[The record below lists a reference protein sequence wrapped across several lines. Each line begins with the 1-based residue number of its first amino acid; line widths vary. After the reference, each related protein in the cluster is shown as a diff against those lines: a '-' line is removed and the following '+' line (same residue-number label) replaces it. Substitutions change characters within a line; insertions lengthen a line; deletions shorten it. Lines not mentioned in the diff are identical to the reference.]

1 VSAKTGGLNK
11 GCSSKNEPCLSKDW
25 VSDIT
30 NNIIK
35 LILFIQSKSYAALMN
50 ISKNKKALHNGIN
63 SNHTPMMQQYLGIK
77 QDHPNDLV
85 FYRMG
90 DFYEMF
96 YEDAKQ
102 ASELLDISLTSR
114 GQSAGQ
120 PIPMCGIP
128 YHAAEGY
135 IAKIVN
141 AGRAVAV
148 AEQIG
153 DPATSKGP
161 VDRKVV
167 RVVTPGTLTD
177 EALMDANRDHLL
189 TAVCKLQETYG
200 IASLDMS
207 SGRFAVVE
215 AHTSDQLQTQ
225 LQRLRPAELLFDE
238 TSDLINHI
246 QEWPCRRPQAS
257 WNFAYD
263 TAQRLLCSQ
272 FNTRDLSGFG
282 CDTMH
287 AAIGAAGCLL
297 NYAKETQR
305 GDLPHLRNLQVE
317 LPQDTLILDG
327 PSRKNLEIDHNIQGG
342 QQFTLAAVLDTTA
355 TPMGGRLL
363 RRWLNNPLR
372 NIEVLELRQDF
383 ISQTL
388 NCDGSEDLQQ
398 SLKPIGDMERIL
410 SRVAL
415 RSARPRD
422 LSRLC
427 ASLGALPGIQTLLAA
442 IESTKAASLATNIGE
457 FPALVNLLTEAIVD
471 NPPVVIRDGGVIAQ
485 GYDEELDEL
494 RGLSQNAGQFLL
506 DLETQER
513 ARTGLSTLKVG
524 YNRVHGYYIEI
535 SRLQSGQAPTEYVR
549 RQTLKNA
556 ERFITPELKIFE
568 DKALSSKSRSLAREK
583 ALYEALVED
592 LATHLPQLQGA
603 SDGISELDVL
613 CCLAER
619 AVCLDLHRPHL
630 KPEAGID
637 ITQGRHLVVEQLIS
651 DPFVANDTS
660 LSASSS
666 MMMITGPNMGGKS
679 TYMRQ
684 VALIVIMAQI
694 GSYVPALEA
703 SVGIVDRVFT
713 RMGSSDDLAGGRSTF
728 MVEMTETANILNNST
743 AKSLVLM
750 DEVGRGTSTFDGLS
764 LAWSCALTLAR
775 DISALTLFATHYFE
789 MTQLADQLSQVN
801 NVHLDA
807 TEHQDN
813 IIFMHKVLP
822 GPASKSYGLQVA
834 KLAGVPYQ
842 VINEARQKLQHL
854 EQTESLSAAKEPVS
868 QPQQSDLFSGL
879 AHPIEALLESNK
891 ADDLTP
897 RQALDLIYQMQHL
910 RNS

>member
-1 VSAKTGGLNK
+1 
-11 GCSSKNEPCLSKDW
+11 
-25 VSDIT
+25 
-30 NNIIK
+30 
-35 LILFIQSKSYAALMN
+35 
-50 ISKNKKALHNGIN
+50 
-63 SNHTPMMQQYLGIK
+63 MMQQYLGIK
-77 QDHPNDLV
+77 HDHPHDLV

-102 ASELLDISLTSR
+102 ASELLDISLTTR

-148 AEQIG
+148 AEQVG

-177 EALMDANRDHLL
+177 EALMQANQDHLL
-189 TAVCKLQETYG
+189 VATFKLQDIYG

-207 SGRFAVVE
+207 SGRFAVTE
-215 AHTSDQLQTQ
+215 ANTADELQTQ

-238 TSDLINHI
+238 SSEIIDHI

-257 WNFAYD
+257 WNFTYD
-263 TAQRLLCSQ
+263 TALRILSHQ

-282 CDTMH
+282 CETMH
-287 AAIGAAGCLL
+287 AAICAAGCLL

-305 GDLPHLRNLQVE
+305 GDLPHLRNLQIE

-327 PSRKNLEIDHNIQGG
+327 PSRKNLEIDLNIQGG
-342 QQFTLAAVLDTTA
+342 EQFTLAAALDTTA

-372 NIEVLELRQDF
+372 NIEVLEQRQDF
-383 ISQTL
+383 ICQMLTSDKT
-388 NCDGSEDLQQ
+388 EDLQLG
-398 SLKPIGDMERIL
+398 LKPIGDMERIL
-410 SRVAL
+410 ARIAL

-427 ASLGALPGIQTLLAA
+427 ASLRALPHIQVSLSPL
-442 IESTKAASLATNIGE
+442 ESKRAQSLANDISE
-457 FPALVNLLTEAIVD
+457 FPATVDLLMRAIVD
-471 NPPVVIRDGGVIAQ
+471 NPPVIIRDGGVIAK
-485 GYDEELDEL
+485 GYDEELDQL

-513 ARTGLSTLKVG
+513 ERTGLSTLKVG

-535 SRLQSGQAPTEYVR
+535 SRLQSAQAPSEYVR

-556 ERFITPELKIFE
+556 ERFITPELKSFE
-568 DKALSSKSRSLAREK
+568 DRALSSKSRSLAREK
-583 ALYEALVED
+583 ALYEDLIED
-592 LATHLPQLQGA
+592 LATQLQQLQQA
-603 SDGISELDVL
+603 SDGVSELDVL

-619 AVCLDLHRPHL
+619 AMCLDLNRPSL
-630 KPEAGID
+630 KLEPGID
-637 ITQGRHLVVEQLIS
+637 IRQGRHLVVEQLIS
-651 DPFVANDTS
+651 DPFVANDTR
-660 LSASSS
+660 LCATSS

-694 GSYVPALEA
+694 GAYVPALEA
-703 SVGIVDRVFT
+703 SIGIVDRVFT

-728 MVEMTETANILNNST
+728 MVEMTETANILNNAS
-743 AKSLVLM
+743 AQSLVLM

-764 LAWSCALTLAR
+764 LAWSCALNLAR
-775 DISALTLFATHYFE
+775 DIGALTLFATHYFE
-789 MTQLADQLSQVN
+789 MTQLSEQLAQVE

-807 TEHQDN
+807 TEHDDN

-834 KLAGVPYQ
+834 KLAGVPHQ
-842 VINEARQKLQHL
+842 VIDEARQKLNYL
-854 EQTESLSAAKEPVS
+854 EQSEHKQTSAIAKNTLLET
-868 QPQQSDLFSGL
+868 PQQSDLFSHL
-879 AHPIEALLESNK
+879 AHPIEALLESHK
-891 ADDLTP
+891 ADELTP
-897 RQALDLIYQMQHL
+897 RQALELIYQMQHL

>member
-1 VSAKTGGLNK
+1 MAV
-11 GCSSKNEPCLSKDW
+11 
-25 VSDIT
+25 
-30 NNIIK
+30 
-35 LILFIQSKSYAALMN
+35 
-50 ISKNKKALHNGIN
+50 ISKF

-77 QDHPNDLV
+77 QNHPNDLV

-96 YEDAKQ
+96 YDDAKD
-102 ASELLDISLTSR
+102 ASQLLDISLTSR

-135 IAKIVN
+135 IAKIVK
-141 AGRAVAV
+141 AGRSVAV

-161 VDRKVV
+161 VDRQVV

-177 EALMDANRDHLL
+177 EALMDAKRDHLL
-189 TAVCKLQETYG
+189 TAVCQLHDTYG

-207 SGRFAVVE
+207 SGRFTLVE
-215 AHTSDQLQTQ
+215 ANSCEQLQTQ
-225 LQRLRPAELLFDE
+225 LQRLRPAELLFED
-238 TSDLINHI
+238 TSDIIEHI
-246 QEWPCRRPQAS
+246 EEWSCRRAQPS

-263 TAQRLLCSQ
+263 TALRLLCSQ

-282 CDTMH
+282 CDSMN
-287 AAIGAAGCLL
+287 AAICAAGCLL
-297 NYAKETQR
+297 NYAKESQK
-305 GDLPHLRNLQVE
+305 GDLPHLRNLEVE

-342 QQFTLAAVLDTTA
+342 DQFTLAAALDTTS

-363 RRWLNNPLR
+363 RRWLNNPIR
-372 NIEVLELRQDF
+372 DIATLELRHDF
-383 ISQTL
+383 IGQIIAS
-388 NCDGSEDLQQ
+388 NNPEDFQHC
-398 SLKPIGDMERIL
+398 LKPIGDMERIL
-410 SRVAL
+410 ARVAL

-427 ASLGALPGIQTLLAA
+427 SSLSSLPGIQNLLGTIESKKARSLASNIREFPDIVTLLTSA
-442 IESTKAASLATNIGE
+442 IAE
-457 FPALVNLLTEAIVD
+457 
-471 NPPVVIRDGGVIAQ
+471 NPPVIIRDGGVIAD
-485 GYDEELDEL
+485 GYDEQLDEL

-506 DLETQER
+506 DLEIQER
-513 ARTGLSTLKVG
+513 QKTGLSTLKVG

-535 SRLQSGQAPTEYVR
+535 SRLQSGQAPVEYIR

-556 ERFITPELKIFE
+556 ERFITPELKAFE

-583 ALYEALVED
+583 SLYEALVEE
-592 LATHLPQLQGA
+592 LATHLPTLQCSA
-603 SDGISELDVL
+603 DDISEFDVL
-613 CCLAER
+613 CCLSER
-619 AVCLDLHRPHL
+619 ALTLDLSQPTL
-630 KPEAGID
+630 TPNPGIN
-637 ITQGRHLVVEQLIS
+637 IVQGRHLVVEQLITN
-651 DPFVANDTS
+651 PFVANNTT
-660 LSASSS
+660 LSHEAS
-666 MMMITGPNMGGKS
+666 MVMITGPNMGGKS

-694 GSYVPALEA
+694 GSYVPAA
-703 SVGIVDRVFT
+703 SATIGIVDRVFT

-728 MVEMTETANILNNST
+728 MVEMTETANILNNASS
-743 AKSLVLM
+743 KSLVLM

-764 LAWSCALTLAR
+764 LAWSCALNLAQ
-775 DISALTLFATHYFE
+775 DIGALTLFATHYFE
-789 MTQLADQLSQVN
+789 MTQLAKQLTQVK

-807 TEHQDN
+807 TEHEDN

-842 VINEARQKLQHL
+842 VISEAKQKLLLL
-854 EQTESLSAAKEPVS
+854 EQSEQTNTSKKVS
-868 QPQQSDLFSGL
+868 EKPLQKDLFSRL
-879 AHPIEALLESNK
+879 SHPIESLLENNK
-891 ADDLTP
+891 ADELTP
-897 RQALDLIYQMQHL
+897 RQALDLIYQMQQL
-910 RNS
+910 LSS

>member
-1 VSAKTGGLNK
+1 
-11 GCSSKNEPCLSKDW
+11 
-25 VSDIT
+25 
-30 NNIIK
+30 
-35 LILFIQSKSYAALMN
+35 MN
-50 ISKNKKALHNGIN
+50 ISKNEKTINNGIN

-77 QDHPNDLV
+77 HDHPHDLV

-102 ASELLDISLTSR
+102 ASELLDISLTTR

-148 AEQIG
+148 AEQVG

-177 EALMDANRDHLL
+177 EALMQANQDHLL
-189 TAVCKLQETYG
+189 VATFKLQDIYG

-207 SGRFAVVE
+207 SGRFAVTE
-215 AHTSDQLQTQ
+215 ANTADELQTQ

-238 TSDLINHI
+238 SSEIIDHI

-257 WNFAYD
+257 WNFTYD
-263 TAQRLLCSQ
+263 TALRILSHQ

-282 CDTMH
+282 CETMH
-287 AAIGAAGCLL
+287 AAICAAGCLL

-305 GDLPHLRNLQVE
+305 GDLPHLRNLQIE

-327 PSRKNLEIDHNIQGG
+327 PSRKNLEIDLNIQGG
-342 QQFTLAAVLDTTA
+342 EQFTLAAALDTTA

-372 NIEVLELRQDF
+372 NIEVLEQRQDF
-383 ISQTL
+383 ICQMLTSDKT
-388 NCDGSEDLQQ
+388 EDLQLG
-398 SLKPIGDMERIL
+398 LKPIGDMERIL
-410 SRVAL
+410 ARIAL

-427 ASLGALPGIQTLLAA
+427 ASLRALPHIQVSLSPL
-442 IESTKAASLATNIGE
+442 ESKRAQSLANDISE
-457 FPALVNLLTEAIVD
+457 FPATVDLLMRAIVD
-471 NPPVVIRDGGVIAQ
+471 NPPVIIRDGGVIAK
-485 GYDEELDEL
+485 GYDEELDQL

-513 ARTGLSTLKVG
+513 ERTGLSTLKVG

-535 SRLQSGQAPTEYVR
+535 SRLQSAQAPSEYVR

-556 ERFITPELKIFE
+556 ERFITPELKSFE
-568 DKALSSKSRSLAREK
+568 DRALSSKSRSLAREK
-583 ALYEALVED
+583 ALYEDLIED
-592 LATHLPQLQGA
+592 LATQLQQLQQA
-603 SDGISELDVL
+603 SDGVSELDVL

-619 AVCLDLHRPHL
+619 AMCLDLNRPSL
-630 KPEAGID
+630 KLEPGID
-637 ITQGRHLVVEQLIS
+637 IRQGRHLVVEQLIS
-651 DPFVANDTS
+651 DPFVANDTR
-660 LSASSS
+660 LCATSS

-694 GSYVPALEA
+694 GAYVPALEA
-703 SVGIVDRVFT
+703 SIGIVDRIFT

-728 MVEMTETANILNNST
+728 MVEMTETANILNNAS
-743 AKSLVLM
+743 AQSLVLM

-764 LAWSCALTLAR
+764 LAWSCALNLAR
-775 DISALTLFATHYFE
+775 DIGALTLFATHYFE
-789 MTQLADQLSQVN
+789 MTQLSEQLAQVE

-807 TEHQDN
+807 TEHDDN

-834 KLAGVPYQ
+834 KLAGVPHQ
-842 VINEARQKLQHL
+842 VIDEARQKLNYL
-854 EQTESLSAAKEPVS
+854 EQSEHKQTSAIAKNTLLET
-868 QPQQSDLFSGL
+868 PQQSDLFSHL
-879 AHPIEALLESNK
+879 AHPIEALLESHK
-891 ADDLTP
+891 ADELTP
-897 RQALDLIYQMQHL
+897 RQALELIYQMQHL

>member
-1 VSAKTGGLNK
+1 MVATSQ
-11 GCSSKNEPCLSKDW
+11 
-25 VSDIT
+25 
-30 NNIIK
+30 
-35 LILFIQSKSYAALMN
+35 F
-50 ISKNKKALHNGIN
+50 

-77 QDHPNDLV
+77 RDYPNDLV

-96 YEDAKQ
+96 YEDAKD

-120 PIPMCGIP
+120 PLPMCGIP

-141 AGRAVAV
+141 AGRSVAV

-153 DPATSKGP
+153 DPTTSKGP

-177 EALMDANRDHLL
+177 EALMDSNRDHLL
-189 TAVCKLQETYG
+189 TAVYQLDETYG
-200 IASLDMS
+200 IATLDMS

-215 AHTSDQLQTQ
+215 ADTAEQLQTQ

-238 TSDLINHI
+238 ASELISHI
-246 QEWPCRRPQAS
+246 QEWSCRRPQAS

-282 CDTMH
+282 CDAMK
-287 AAIGAAGCLL
+287 AAICAAGCLL
-297 NYAKETQR
+297 NYAKETQK
-305 GDLPHLRNLQVE
+305 GNLPHLRNLQVE

-327 PSRKNLEIDHNIQGG
+327 PSRNNLEIDLNIQGG
-342 QQFTLAAVLDTTA
+342 EQFTLAAALDTTA

-372 NIEVLELRQDF
+372 NIETLEQRQNF
-383 ISQTL
+383 ITQVIA
-388 NCDGSEDLQQ
+388 CDNSEDLQLC
-398 SLKPIGDMERIL
+398 LKPIGDMERIL

-415 RSARPRD
+415 KSARPRD

-427 ASLGALPGIQTLLAA
+427 SSLNALPSIQIVLVSL
-442 IESTKAASLATNIGE
+442 ESAKAQSLATDISE
-457 FPALVNLLTEAIVD
+457 FPSIVNLLVKAIVE

-513 ARTGLSTLKVG
+513 ERTGLSTLKVG

-556 ERFITPELKIFE
+556 ERFITPELKAFE

-583 ALYEALVED
+583 ALYEALIEE

-603 SDGISELDVL
+603 SDGISQLDVL

-619 AVCLDLHRPHL
+619 ALSLDLRLPSL
-630 KPEAGID
+630 KSAPGIS
-637 ITQGRHLVVEQLIS
+637 ITQGRHLVVEQLIT
-651 DPFVANDTS
+651 DPFVANDTN
-660 LSASSS
+660 LSTNAS

-694 GSYVPALEA
+694 GSYVPALSA
-703 SVGIVDRVFT
+703 TIGLVDRVFT

-728 MVEMTETANILNNST
+728 MVEMTETANILNNAS

-764 LAWSCALTLAR
+764 LAWSCALNLAR
-775 DISALTLFATHYFE
+775 DIGALTLFATHYFE
-789 MTQLADQLSQVN
+789 MTQLADQLPQVE
-801 NVHLDA
+801 NVHLEA
-807 TEHQDN
+807 TEHDDN

-822 GPASKSYGLQVA
+822 GPASQSYGLQVA
-834 KLAGVPYQ
+834 KLAGVPHK
-842 VINEARQKLQHL
+842 VISEARKKLQHL
-854 EQTESLSAAKEPVS
+854 ERNEGTSTANTPPTTPL
-868 QPQQSDLFSGL
+868 QSDLFSSV
-879 AHPIEALLESNK
+879 AHPIELLLEDNK
-891 ADDLTP
+891 ADELTP
-897 RQALDLIYQMQHL
+897 RQALDLIYQMQQLLH
-910 RNS
+910 S

>member
-1 VSAKTGGLNK
+1 MVVTSQ
-11 GCSSKNEPCLSKDW
+11 
-25 VSDIT
+25 
-30 NNIIK
+30 
-35 LILFIQSKSYAALMN
+35 F
-50 ISKNKKALHNGIN
+50 

-96 YEDAKQ
+96 YDDAKD
-102 ASELLDISLTSR
+102 ASQLLDISLTSR
-114 GQSAGQ
+114 GQSGGQ
-120 PIPMCGIP
+120 PVPMCGIP

-141 AGRAVAV
+141 AGRSVAV

-189 TAVCKLQETYG
+189 TAVCQLHETYG

-207 SGRFAVVE
+207 SGRFTLVE
-215 AHTSDQLQTQ
+215 ADTADQLQTQ
-225 LQRLRPAELLFDE
+225 LQRLRPAELLFEE
-238 TSDLINHI
+238 TSNVIDHI
-246 QEWPCRRPQAS
+246 QEWACRRSQPS

-282 CDTMH
+282 CDAMK
-287 AAIGAAGCLL
+287 AAVCAAGCLL
-297 NYAKETQR
+297 NYAKDSQK

-342 QQFTLAAVLDTTA
+342 EQFTLASALDTTA

-372 NIEVLELRQDF
+372 DIKVLEQRQKF
-383 ISQTL
+383 ITQAIASD
-388 NCDGSEDLQQ
+388 NPEELQQ
-398 SLKPIGDMERIL
+398 CLKPIGDMERIL
-410 SRVAL
+410 SRIAL

-427 ASLGALPGIQTLLAA
+427 VSLNALPEIQTVLRSL
-442 IESTKAASLATNIGE
+442 ESTTARSLATSISE
-457 FPALVNLLTEAIVD
+457 FPTIVDLLTRAIVD
-471 NPPVVIRDGGVIAQ
+471 NPPVIIRDGGVIAE
-485 GYDEELDEL
+485 GYDTELDEL

-513 ARTGLSTLKVG
+513 ERTGLSTLKVG

-556 ERFITPELKIFE
+556 ERFITPELKAFE

-583 ALYEALVED
+583 ALYETLIED
-592 LATHLPQLQGA
+592 LATHLPELQSS
-603 SDGISELDVL
+603 SDGICEFDVL
-613 CCLAER
+613 TCLAER
-619 AVCLDLHRPHL
+619 ALYLNLRQPSL
-630 KPEAGID
+630 TTEPGIN
-637 ITQGRHLVVEQLIS
+637 ITQGRHLVVEQLITN
-651 DPFVANDTS
+651 PFVANDTN
-660 LSASSS
+660 LSTNAS

-703 SVGIVDRVFT
+703 KIGIVDRVFT

-728 MVEMTETANILNNST
+728 MVEMTETANILNNAS

-750 DEVGRGTSTFDGLS
+750 DEVGRGTSTFDVLS
-764 LAWSCALTLAR
+764 LAWSCALNLAR
-775 DISALTLFATHYFE
+775 DIGALTLFATHYFE
-789 MTQLADQLSQVN
+789 MTQLADQLHQVE

-807 TEHQDN
+807 TEHDDN

-822 GPASKSYGLQVA
+822 GPASQSYGLQVA
-834 KLAGVPYQ
+834 KLAGVPRQ
-842 VINEARQKLQHL
+842 VISEARKKLRHL
-854 EQTESLSAAKEPVS
+854 EQNETLSTPKKAAETPI
-868 QPQQSDLFSGL
+868 QSDLFSRL
-879 AHPIEALLESNK
+879 SHPIESLLEDNK
-891 ADDLTP
+891 ADELTP
-897 RQALDLIYQMQHL
+897 RQALDLIYQMQQLLH
-910 RNS
+910 S

>member
-1 VSAKTGGLNK
+1 
-11 GCSSKNEPCLSKDW
+11 
-25 VSDIT
+25 
-30 NNIIK
+30 
-35 LILFIQSKSYAALMN
+35 MN
-50 ISKNKKALHNGIN
+50 ISKNEKTINNGIS

-77 QDHPNDLV
+77 HDHPHDLV

-102 ASELLDISLTSR
+102 ASELLDISLTTR

-148 AEQIG
+148 AEQVG

-177 EALMDANRDHLL
+177 EALMQANQDHLL
-189 TAVCKLQETYG
+189 VSTFKLQDIYG

-207 SGRFAVVE
+207 SGRFAVTE
-215 AHTSDQLQTQ
+215 ANTADELQTQ

-238 TSDLINHI
+238 SSEIIDHI

-257 WNFAYD
+257 WNFTYD
-263 TAQRLLCSQ
+263 TALRILSHQ

-282 CDTMH
+282 CETMH
-287 AAIGAAGCLL
+287 AAICAAGCLL

-305 GDLPHLRNLQVE
+305 GDLPHLRNLQIE

-327 PSRKNLEIDHNIQGG
+327 PSRKNLEIDLNIQGG
-342 QQFTLAAVLDTTA
+342 EQFTLAAALDTTA

-372 NIEVLELRQDF
+372 NIEVLEQRQDF
-383 ISQTL
+383 ICQMLTSDKT
-388 NCDGSEDLQQ
+388 EDLQLG
-398 SLKPIGDMERIL
+398 LKPIGDMERIL
-410 SRVAL
+410 ARIAL

-427 ASLGALPGIQTLLAA
+427 ASLRALPHIQVSLSPL
-442 IESTKAASLATNIGE
+442 ESKRAQSLANDISE
-457 FPALVNLLTEAIVD
+457 FPATVDLLMRAIVD
-471 NPPVVIRDGGVIAQ
+471 NPPVIIRDGGVIAK
-485 GYDEELDEL
+485 GYDEELDQL

-513 ARTGLSTLKVG
+513 ERTGLSTLKVG

-535 SRLQSGQAPTEYVR
+535 SRLQSAQAPSEYVR

-556 ERFITPELKIFE
+556 ERFITPELKSFE
-568 DKALSSKSRSLAREK
+568 DRALSSKSRSLAREK
-583 ALYEALVED
+583 ALYEDLIED
-592 LATHLPQLQGA
+592 LATQLQQLQQA
-603 SDGISELDVL
+603 SDGVSELDVL

-619 AVCLDLHRPHL
+619 AMCLDLNRPSL
-630 KPEAGID
+630 KLEPGID
-637 ITQGRHLVVEQLIS
+637 IRQGRHLVVEQLIS
-651 DPFVANDTS
+651 DPFVANDTR
-660 LSASSS
+660 LCATSS

-684 VALIVIMAQI
+684 IALIVIMAQI
-694 GSYVPALEA
+694 GAYVPALEA
-703 SVGIVDRVFT
+703 SIGIVDRVFT

-728 MVEMTETANILNNST
+728 MVEMTETANILNNAS
-743 AKSLVLM
+743 AQSLVLM

-764 LAWSCALTLAR
+764 LAWSCALNLAR
-775 DISALTLFATHYFE
+775 DIGALTLFATHYFE
-789 MTQLADQLSQVN
+789 MTQLSEQLAQVE

-807 TEHQDN
+807 TEHDDN

-834 KLAGVPYQ
+834 KLAGVPHQ
-842 VINEARQKLQHL
+842 VIDEARQKLNYL
-854 EQTESLSAAKEPVS
+854 EQSEHKQTSAIAKNTLLET
-868 QPQQSDLFSGL
+868 PQQSDLFSHL
-879 AHPIEALLESNK
+879 AHPIEALLESHK
-891 ADDLTP
+891 ADELTP
-897 RQALDLIYQMQHL
+897 RQALELIYQMQHL

>member
-1 VSAKTGGLNK
+1 
-11 GCSSKNEPCLSKDW
+11 
-25 VSDIT
+25 
-30 NNIIK
+30 
-35 LILFIQSKSYAALMN
+35 MN
-50 ISKNKKALHNGIN
+50 ISKNEKTINNGIN

-77 QDHPNDLV
+77 HDHPHDLV

-102 ASELLDISLTSR
+102 ASELLDISLTTR

-148 AEQIG
+148 AEQVG

-177 EALMDANRDHLL
+177 EALMQANQDHLL
-189 TAVCKLQETYG
+189 VATFKLQDIYG

-207 SGRFAVVE
+207 SGRFAVTE
-215 AHTSDQLQTQ
+215 ANTADELQTQ

-238 TSDLINHI
+238 SSEIIDHI

-257 WNFAYD
+257 WNFTYD
-263 TAQRLLCSQ
+263 TALRILSHQ

-282 CDTMH
+282 CETMH
-287 AAIGAAGCLL
+287 AAICAAGCLL

-305 GDLPHLRNLQVE
+305 GDLPHLRNLQIE

-327 PSRKNLEIDHNIQGG
+327 PSRKNLEIDLNIQGG
-342 QQFTLAAVLDTTA
+342 EQFTLAAALDTTA

-372 NIEVLELRQDF
+372 NIEVLEQRQDF
-383 ISQTL
+383 ICQMLTSDKT
-388 NCDGSEDLQQ
+388 EDLQQ
-398 SLKPIGDMERIL
+398 GLKPIGDMERIL
-410 SRVAL
+410 ARIAL

-427 ASLGALPGIQTLLAA
+427 ASLRALPHIQVSLSPL
-442 IESTKAASLATNIGE
+442 ESKRAQSLANDISE
-457 FPALVNLLTEAIVD
+457 FPATVDLLMRAIVD
-471 NPPVVIRDGGVIAQ
+471 NPPVIIRDGGVIAK
-485 GYDEELDEL
+485 GYDEELDQL

-513 ARTGLSTLKVG
+513 ERTGLSTLKVG

-535 SRLQSGQAPTEYVR
+535 SRLQSAQAPSEYVR

-556 ERFITPELKIFE
+556 ERFITPELKSFE
-568 DKALSSKSRSLAREK
+568 DRALSSKSRSLAREK
-583 ALYEALVED
+583 ALYEDLIED
-592 LATHLPQLQGA
+592 LATQLQQLQQA
-603 SDGISELDVL
+603 SDGVSELDVL

-619 AVCLDLHRPHL
+619 AMCLDLNRPSL
-630 KPEAGID
+630 KLEPGID
-637 ITQGRHLVVEQLIS
+637 IRQGRHLVVEQLIS

-660 LSASSS
+660 LCATSS

-694 GSYVPALEA
+694 GAYVPALEA
-703 SVGIVDRVFT
+703 SIGIVDRVFT

-728 MVEMTETANILNNST
+728 MVEMTETANILNNAS
-743 AKSLVLM
+743 AQSLVLM

-764 LAWSCALTLAR
+764 LAWSCALNLAR
-775 DISALTLFATHYFE
+775 DIGALTLFATHYFE
-789 MTQLADQLSQVN
+789 MTQLSEQLAQVE

-807 TEHQDN
+807 TEHDDN

-834 KLAGVPYQ
+834 KLAGVPHQ
-842 VINEARQKLQHL
+842 VIDEARQKLNYL
-854 EQTESLSAAKEPVS
+854 EQSEHKQTSAIAKNTLLET
-868 QPQQSDLFSGL
+868 PQQSDLFSHL
-879 AHPIEALLESNK
+879 AHPIEALLESHK
-891 ADDLTP
+891 ADELTP
-897 RQALDLIYQMQHL
+897 RQALELIYQMQHL

>member
-1 VSAKTGGLNK
+1 
-11 GCSSKNEPCLSKDW
+11 
-25 VSDIT
+25 
-30 NNIIK
+30 
-35 LILFIQSKSYAALMN
+35 MN
-50 ISKNKKALHNGIN
+50 ISNKNKELKNGIN
-63 SNHTPMMQQYLGIK
+63 PNHTPMMQQYLGIK
-77 QDHPNDLV
+77 HDHPHDLV

-102 ASELLDISLTSR
+102 ASELLDISLTTR

-148 AEQIG
+148 AEQVG

-177 EALMDANRDHLL
+177 EALMQANQDHLL
-189 TAVCKLQETYG
+189 VATFKFQDIYG

-207 SGRFAVVE
+207 SGRFAVTE
-215 AHTSDQLQTQ
+215 ANTADELQTQ

-238 TSDLINHI
+238 SSEIIDHI

-257 WNFAYD
+257 WNFTYD
-263 TAQRLLCSQ
+263 TALRILSHQ

-282 CDTMH
+282 CETMH
-287 AAIGAAGCLL
+287 AAICAAGCLL

-305 GDLPHLRNLQVE
+305 GDLPHLRNLQIE

-327 PSRKNLEIDHNIQGG
+327 PSRKNLEIDLNIQGG
-342 QQFTLAAVLDTTA
+342 EQFTLAAALDTTA

-372 NIEVLELRQDF
+372 NIEVLEQRQDF
-383 ISQTL
+383 ICQMLTSDKT
-388 NCDGSEDLQQ
+388 EDLQLG
-398 SLKPIGDMERIL
+398 LKPIGDMERIL
-410 SRVAL
+410 ARIAL

-427 ASLGALPGIQTLLAA
+427 ASLRALPHIQVSLSPL
-442 IESTKAASLATNIGE
+442 ESKRAQSLANDISE
-457 FPALVNLLTEAIVD
+457 FPATVDLLMRAIVD
-471 NPPVVIRDGGVIAQ
+471 NPPVIIRDGGVIAK
-485 GYDEELDEL
+485 GYDEELDQL

-513 ARTGLSTLKVG
+513 ERTGLSTLKVG

-535 SRLQSGQAPTEYVR
+535 SRLQSAQAPSEYVR

-556 ERFITPELKIFE
+556 ERFITPELKSFE
-568 DKALSSKSRSLAREK
+568 DRALSSKSRSLAREK
-583 ALYEALVED
+583 ALYEDLIED
-592 LATHLPQLQGA
+592 LATQLQQLQQA
-603 SDGISELDVL
+603 SDGVSELDVL

-619 AVCLDLHRPHL
+619 AMCLDLNRPSL
-630 KPEAGID
+630 KLEPGID
-637 ITQGRHLVVEQLIS
+637 IRQGRHLVVEQLIS
-651 DPFVANDTS
+651 DPFVANDTR
-660 LSASSS
+660 LCATSS

-694 GSYVPALEA
+694 GAYVPALEA
-703 SVGIVDRVFT
+703 SIGIVDRVFT

-728 MVEMTETANILNNST
+728 MVEMTETANILNNAS
-743 AKSLVLM
+743 AQSLVLM

-764 LAWSCALTLAR
+764 LAWSCALNLAR
-775 DISALTLFATHYFE
+775 DIGALTLFATHYFE
-789 MTQLADQLSQVN
+789 MTQLSEQLAQVE

-807 TEHQDN
+807 TEHDDN

-834 KLAGVPYQ
+834 KLAGVPHQ
-842 VINEARQKLQHL
+842 VIDEARQKLNYL
-854 EQTESLSAAKEPVS
+854 EQSEHKQTSAIAKNTLLET
-868 QPQQSDLFSGL
+868 PQQSDLFSHL
-879 AHPIEALLESNK
+879 AHPIEALLESHK
-891 ADDLTP
+891 ADELTP
-897 RQALDLIYQMQHL
+897 RQALELIYQMQHL

>member
-1 VSAKTGGLNK
+1 
-11 GCSSKNEPCLSKDW
+11 
-25 VSDIT
+25 
-30 NNIIK
+30 
-35 LILFIQSKSYAALMN
+35 MN
-50 ISKNKKALHNGIN
+50 ISKNEKTINNGIS

-77 QDHPNDLV
+77 HDHPHDLV

-102 ASELLDISLTSR
+102 ASELLDISLTTR

-148 AEQIG
+148 AEQVG

-177 EALMDANRDHLL
+177 EALMQANQDHLL
-189 TAVCKLQETYG
+189 VATFKLQDIYG

-207 SGRFAVVE
+207 SGRFAVTE
-215 AHTSDQLQTQ
+215 ANTADELQTQ

-238 TSDLINHI
+238 SSEIIDHI

-257 WNFAYD
+257 WNFTYD
-263 TAQRLLCSQ
+263 TALRILSHQ

-282 CDTMH
+282 CETMH
-287 AAIGAAGCLL
+287 AAICAAGCLL

-305 GDLPHLRNLQVE
+305 GDLPHLRNLQIE

-327 PSRKNLEIDHNIQGG
+327 PSRKNLEIDLNIQGG
-342 QQFTLAAVLDTTA
+342 EQFTLAAALDTTA

-372 NIEVLELRQDF
+372 NIEVLEQRQDF
-383 ISQTL
+383 ICQMLTSDKT
-388 NCDGSEDLQQ
+388 EDLQLG
-398 SLKPIGDMERIL
+398 LKPIGDMERIL
-410 SRVAL
+410 ARIAL

-427 ASLGALPGIQTLLAA
+427 ASLRALPHIQVSLSPL
-442 IESTKAASLATNIGE
+442 ESKRAQSLANDISE
-457 FPALVNLLTEAIVD
+457 FPATVDLLMRAIVD
-471 NPPVVIRDGGVIAQ
+471 NPPVIIRDGGVIAK
-485 GYDEELDEL
+485 GYDEELDQL

-513 ARTGLSTLKVG
+513 ERTGLSTLKVG

-535 SRLQSGQAPTEYVR
+535 SRLQSAQAPSEYVR

-556 ERFITPELKIFE
+556 ERFITPELKSFE
-568 DKALSSKSRSLAREK
+568 DRALSSKSRSLAREK
-583 ALYEALVED
+583 ALYEDLIED
-592 LATHLPQLQGA
+592 LATQLQQLQQA
-603 SDGISELDVL
+603 SDGVSELDVL

-619 AVCLDLHRPHL
+619 AMCLDLNRPSL
-630 KPEAGID
+630 KLEPGID
-637 ITQGRHLVVEQLIS
+637 IRQGRHLVVEQLIS
-651 DPFVANDTS
+651 DPFVANDTR
-660 LSASSS
+660 LCATSS

-694 GSYVPALEA
+694 GAYVPALEA
-703 SVGIVDRVFT
+703 SIGIVDRVFT

-728 MVEMTETANILNNST
+728 MVEMTETANILNNAS
-743 AKSLVLM
+743 AQSLVLM

-764 LAWSCALTLAR
+764 LAWSCALNLAR
-775 DISALTLFATHYFE
+775 DIGALTLFATHYFE
-789 MTQLADQLSQVN
+789 MTQLSEQLAQVE

-807 TEHQDN
+807 TEHDDN

-834 KLAGVPYQ
+834 KLAGVPHQ
-842 VINEARQKLQHL
+842 VIDEARQKLNYL
-854 EQTESLSAAKEPVS
+854 EQSEHKQTSAIAKNTLLET
-868 QPQQSDLFSGL
+868 PQQSDLFSHL
-879 AHPIEALLESNK
+879 AHPIEALLESHK
-891 ADDLTP
+891 ADELTP
-897 RQALDLIYQMQHL
+897 RQALELIYQIQHL

>member
-1 VSAKTGGLNK
+1 
-11 GCSSKNEPCLSKDW
+11 
-25 VSDIT
+25 
-30 NNIIK
+30 
-35 LILFIQSKSYAALMN
+35 
-50 ISKNKKALHNGIN
+50 
-63 SNHTPMMQQYLGIK
+63 MMQQYLGIK
-77 QDHPNDLV
+77 HDHPHDLV

-148 AEQIG
+148 AEQVG

-177 EALMDANRDHLL
+177 EALMQANQDHLL
-189 TAVCKLQETYG
+189 VATFKLQDIYG

-207 SGRFAVVE
+207 SGRFAVTE
-215 AHTSDQLQTQ
+215 ANTADELQTQ

-238 TSDLINHI
+238 SSEIIDHI

-257 WNFAYD
+257 WNFTYD
-263 TAQRLLCSQ
+263 TALRILSHQ

-282 CDTMH
+282 CETMH
-287 AAIGAAGCLL
+287 AAICAAGCLL

-305 GDLPHLRNLQVE
+305 GDLPHLRNLQIE

-327 PSRKNLEIDHNIQGG
+327 PSRKNLEIDLNIQGG
-342 QQFTLAAVLDTTA
+342 EQFTLAAALDTTA

-372 NIEVLELRQDF
+372 NIEVLEQRQDF
-383 ISQTL
+383 ICQMLTSDKT
-388 NCDGSEDLQQ
+388 EDLQQ
-398 SLKPIGDMERIL
+398 GLKPIGDMERIL
-410 SRVAL
+410 ARIAL

-427 ASLGALPGIQTLLAA
+427 ASLRALPHIQVSLSPL
-442 IESTKAASLATNIGE
+442 ESKRAQSLAHDISE
-457 FPALVNLLTEAIVD
+457 FPATVDLLMRAIVD
-471 NPPVVIRDGGVIAQ
+471 NPPVIIRDGGVIAK
-485 GYDEELDEL
+485 GYDEELDQL

-513 ARTGLSTLKVG
+513 ERTGLSTLKVG

-535 SRLQSGQAPTEYVR
+535 SRLQSAQAPSEYVR

-556 ERFITPELKIFE
+556 ERFITPELKSFE
-568 DKALSSKSRSLAREK
+568 DRALSSKSRSLAREK
-583 ALYEALVED
+583 ALYEDLIED
-592 LATHLPQLQGA
+592 LATQLQQLQQA
-603 SDGISELDVL
+603 SDGVSELDVL

-619 AVCLDLHRPHL
+619 AMCLDLNRPSL
-630 KPEAGID
+630 KLEPGID
-637 ITQGRHLVVEQLIS
+637 IRQGRHLVVEQLIS
-651 DPFVANDTS
+651 VPFVANDTS
-660 LSASSS
+660 LCATSS

-684 VALIVIMAQI
+684 IALIVIMAQI
-694 GSYVPALEA
+694 GAYVPALEA
-703 SVGIVDRVFT
+703 SIGIVDRVFT
-713 RMGSSDDLAGGRSTF
+713 RMGSSDDLVGGRSTF
-728 MVEMTETANILNNST
+728 MVEMTETANILNNAS

-764 LAWSCALTLAR
+764 LAWSCALNLAR
-775 DISALTLFATHYFE
+775 DIGALTLFATHYFE
-789 MTQLADQLSQVN
+789 MTQLSEQLAQVE

-807 TEHQDN
+807 TEHDDN
-813 IIFMHKVLP
+813 II
-822 GPASKSYGLQVA
+822 
-834 KLAGVPYQ
+834 
-842 VINEARQKLQHL
+842 
-854 EQTESLSAAKEPVS
+854 
-868 QPQQSDLFSGL
+868 
-879 AHPIEALLESNK
+879 
-891 ADDLTP
+891 
-897 RQALDLIYQMQHL
+897 
-910 RNS
+910 

>member
-1 VSAKTGGLNK
+1 
-11 GCSSKNEPCLSKDW
+11 
-25 VSDIT
+25 
-30 NNIIK
+30 
-35 LILFIQSKSYAALMN
+35 
-50 ISKNKKALHNGIN
+50 
-63 SNHTPMMQQYLGIK
+63 MMQQYLGIK
-77 QDHPNDLV
+77 RDYPNDLV

-96 YEDAKQ
+96 YEDAKD

-120 PIPMCGIP
+120 PLPMCGIP

-141 AGRAVAV
+141 AGRSVAV

-153 DPATSKGP
+153 DPTTSKGP

-177 EALMDANRDHLL
+177 EALMDSNRDHLL
-189 TAVCKLQETYG
+189 TAVYQLDETYG
-200 IASLDMS
+200 IATLDMS

-215 AHTSDQLQTQ
+215 VDTAEQLQTQ

-238 TSDLINHI
+238 ASELISHI

-282 CDTMH
+282 CDAMK
-287 AAIGAAGCLL
+287 AAICAAGCLL
-297 NYAKETQR
+297 NYAKETQK

-342 QQFTLAAVLDTTA
+342 EQFTLAAALDTTA

-372 NIEVLELRQDF
+372 NIETLEQRQNF
-383 ISQTL
+383 ITQVIA
-388 NCDGSEDLQQ
+388 CDNSEDLQLC
-398 SLKPIGDMERIL
+398 LKPIGDMERIL

-415 RSARPRD
+415 KSARPRD

-427 ASLGALPGIQTLLAA
+427 SSLTALPSIQTVLVSL
-442 IESTKAASLATNIGE
+442 ESAKARSLATDISE
-457 FPALVNLLTEAIVD
+457 FPSIVNLLVKAIVE
-471 NPPVVIRDGGVIAQ
+471 NPPVVIRDGGVIAE

-513 ARTGLSTLKVG
+513 ERTGLSTLKVG

-556 ERFITPELKIFE
+556 ERFITPELKAFE

-583 ALYEALVED
+583 ALYEALIEE

-603 SDGISELDVL
+603 SDGISQLDVL

-619 AVCLDLHRPHL
+619 ALSLDLRLPSL
-630 KPEAGID
+630 KSAPGIS
-637 ITQGRHLVVEQLIS
+637 ITQGRHLVVEQLIT
-651 DPFVANDTS
+651 DPFVANDTN
-660 LSASSS
+660 LSTNAS

-694 GSYVPALEA
+694 GSYVPALNA
-703 SVGIVDRVFT
+703 TIGIVDRVFT

-728 MVEMTETANILNNST
+728 MVEMTETANILNNAS

-764 LAWSCALTLAR
+764 LAWSCALNLAR
-775 DISALTLFATHYFE
+775 DIGALTLFATHYFE
-789 MTQLADQLSQVN
+789 MTQLADQLPQVE
-801 NVHLDA
+801 NVHLEA
-807 TEHQDN
+807 TEHDDN

-822 GPASKSYGLQVA
+822 GPASQSYGLQVA
-834 KLAGVPYQ
+834 KLAGVPHK
-842 VINEARQKLQHL
+842 VISEARKKLQHL
-854 EQTESLSAAKEPVS
+854 ERNEGTSTANTLPTT
-868 QPQQSDLFSGL
+868 PLQSDLFSSV
-879 AHPIEALLESNK
+879 AHPIELLLEDNK
-891 ADDLTP
+891 ADELTP
-897 RQALDLIYQMQHL
+897 RQALDLIYQMQQLLH
-910 RNS
+910 S

>member
-1 VSAKTGGLNK
+1 MVVTSQ
-11 GCSSKNEPCLSKDW
+11 
-25 VSDIT
+25 
-30 NNIIK
+30 
-35 LILFIQSKSYAALMN
+35 F
-50 ISKNKKALHNGIN
+50 

-96 YEDAKQ
+96 YDDAKD
-102 ASELLDISLTSR
+102 ASQLLDISLTSR
-114 GQSAGQ
+114 GQSGGQ
-120 PIPMCGIP
+120 PVPMCGIP

-141 AGRAVAV
+141 AGRSVAV

-189 TAVCKLQETYG
+189 TAVCQLHETYG

-207 SGRFAVVE
+207 SGRFTLVE
-215 AHTSDQLQTQ
+215 ADTADQLQTQ
-225 LQRLRPAELLFDE
+225 LQRLRPAELLFEE
-238 TSDLINHI
+238 TSNVIDHI
-246 QEWPCRRPQAS
+246 QEWACRRSQPS

-282 CDTMH
+282 CDAMK
-287 AAIGAAGCLL
+287 AAVCAAGCLL
-297 NYAKETQR
+297 NYAKDSQK

-342 QQFTLAAVLDTTA
+342 EQFTLASALDTTA

-372 NIEVLELRQDF
+372 DIKVLEQRQKF
-383 ISQTL
+383 ITQAIASD
-388 NCDGSEDLQQ
+388 NPEELQQ
-398 SLKPIGDMERIL
+398 CLKPIGDMERIL
-410 SRVAL
+410 SRIAL

-427 ASLGALPGIQTLLAA
+427 VSLNALPEIQTVLRSL
-442 IESTKAASLATNIGE
+442 ESTTARSLATSISE
-457 FPALVNLLTEAIVD
+457 FPTIVDLLTRAIVD
-471 NPPVVIRDGGVIAQ
+471 NPPVIIRDGGVIAE
-485 GYDEELDEL
+485 GYDTELDEL

-513 ARTGLSTLKVG
+513 ERTGLSTLKVG

-556 ERFITPELKIFE
+556 ERFITPELKAFE

-583 ALYEALVED
+583 ALYETLIED
-592 LATHLPQLQGA
+592 LATHLPELQSS
-603 SDGISELDVL
+603 SDGICEFDVL
-613 CCLAER
+613 TCLAER
-619 AVCLDLHRPHL
+619 ALYLNLRQPSL
-630 KPEAGID
+630 TTEPGIN
-637 ITQGRHLVVEQLIS
+637 ITQGRHLVVEQLITN
-651 DPFVANDTS
+651 PFVANDTN
-660 LSASSS
+660 LSTNAS

-703 SVGIVDRVFT
+703 KIGIVDRVFT

-728 MVEMTETANILNNST
+728 MVEMTETANILNNAS

-764 LAWSCALTLAR
+764 LAWSCALNLAR
-775 DISALTLFATHYFE
+775 DIGALTLFATHYFE
-789 MTQLADQLSQVN
+789 MTQLADQLHQVE

-807 TEHQDN
+807 TEHDDN

-822 GPASKSYGLQVA
+822 GPASQSYGLQVA
-834 KLAGVPYQ
+834 KLAGVPRQ
-842 VINEARQKLQHL
+842 VISEARKKLRHL
-854 EQTESLSAAKEPVS
+854 EQNETLSTPKKAAETPI
-868 QPQQSDLFSGL
+868 QSDLFSRL
-879 AHPIEALLESNK
+879 SHPIESLLEDNK
-891 ADDLTP
+891 ADELTP
-897 RQALDLIYQMQHL
+897 RQALDLIYQMQQLLH
-910 RNS
+910 S

>member
-1 VSAKTGGLNK
+1 MVATSQ
-11 GCSSKNEPCLSKDW
+11 
-25 VSDIT
+25 
-30 NNIIK
+30 
-35 LILFIQSKSYAALMN
+35 F
-50 ISKNKKALHNGIN
+50 

-77 QDHPNDLV
+77 RDHPNDLV

-96 YEDAKQ
+96 YEDAKD

-120 PIPMCGIP
+120 PLPMCGIP

-141 AGRAVAV
+141 AGRSVAV

-177 EALMDANRDHLL
+177 EALMDSNRDHLL
-189 TAVCKLQETYG
+189 TAVYQLDETYG
-200 IASLDMS
+200 IATLDMS

-215 AHTSDQLQTQ
+215 ADTAEQLQTQ

-238 TSDLINHI
+238 ASDLINHI

-282 CDTMH
+282 CDAMK
-287 AAIGAAGCLL
+287 AAICAAGCLL
-297 NYAKETQR
+297 NYAKETQK

-342 QQFTLAAVLDTTA
+342 EQFTLAAALDTTA

-372 NIEVLELRQDF
+372 NIAILEQRQHF
-383 ISQTL
+383 ITQVIA
-388 NCDGSEDLQQ
+388 CDNSEDLQQ
-398 SLKPIGDMERIL
+398 CLKPIGDMERIL
-410 SRVAL
+410 SRIAL

-427 ASLGALPGIQTLLAA
+427 SSLNALPSIQTLLVSL
-442 IESTKAASLATNIGE
+442 ESTKARSLATDISE
-457 FPALVNLLTEAIVD
+457 FPSIVNLLVKAIVE
-471 NPPVVIRDGGVIAQ
+471 NPPVIIRDGGVIAE
-485 GYDEELDEL
+485 GYDKELDEL

-513 ARTGLSTLKVG
+513 ERTGLSTLKVG

-556 ERFITPELKIFE
+556 ERFITPELKAFE

-583 ALYEALVED
+583 ALYEALIED

-603 SDGISELDVL
+603 SDGISQLDVL

-619 AVCLDLHRPHL
+619 ALCLDLKLPSL
-630 KPEAGID
+630 KSEAGIS
-637 ITQGRHLVVEQLIS
+637 ITQGRHLVVEQLIT
-651 DPFVANDTS
+651 DPFVANDTN
-660 LSASSS
+660 LSTNAS

-694 GSYVPALEA
+694 GSYVPALSA
-703 SVGIVDRVFT
+703 TIGIVDRVFT

-728 MVEMTETANILNNST
+728 MVEMTETANILNNAS

-764 LAWSCALTLAR
+764 LAWSCALNLAR
-775 DISALTLFATHYFE
+775 DIGALTLFATHYFE
-789 MTQLADQLSQVN
+789 MTQLADQLPQVD
-801 NVHLDA
+801 NVHLEA
-807 TEHQDN
+807 TEHDDN

-822 GPASKSYGLQVA
+822 GPASQSYGLQVA
-834 KLAGVPYQ
+834 KLAGVPHK
-842 VINEARQKLQHL
+842 VISEARKKLQHL
-854 EQTESLSAAKEPVS
+854 ERNEGTSTIKTPPAVPL
-868 QPQQSDLFSGL
+868 QSDLFSSV
-879 AHPIEALLESNK
+879 AHPIELLLENSK
-891 ADDLTP
+891 ADELTP
-897 RQALDLIYQMQHL
+897 RQALDLIYQMQQLLH
-910 RNS
+910 S

>member
-1 VSAKTGGLNK
+1 MVVTSQ
-11 GCSSKNEPCLSKDW
+11 
-25 VSDIT
+25 
-30 NNIIK
+30 
-35 LILFIQSKSYAALMN
+35 F
-50 ISKNKKALHNGIN
+50 

-96 YEDAKQ
+96 YDDAKD
-102 ASELLDISLTSR
+102 ASQLLDISLTSR
-114 GQSAGQ
+114 GQSGGQ
-120 PIPMCGIP
+120 PVPMCGIP

-141 AGRAVAV
+141 AGRSVAV

-189 TAVCKLQETYG
+189 TAVCQLHETYG

-207 SGRFAVVE
+207 SGRFTLVE
-215 AHTSDQLQTQ
+215 ADTADQLQTQ
-225 LQRLRPAELLFDE
+225 LQRLRPAELLFEE
-238 TSDLINHI
+238 TSNVIDHI
-246 QEWPCRRPQAS
+246 QEWACRRSQPS

-282 CDTMH
+282 CDAMK
-287 AAIGAAGCLL
+287 AAVCAAGCLL
-297 NYAKETQR
+297 NYAKDSQK

-342 QQFTLAAVLDTTA
+342 EQFTLASALDTTA

-372 NIEVLELRQDF
+372 DIKVLEQRQKF
-383 ISQTL
+383 ITQAIASD
-388 NCDGSEDLQQ
+388 NPEELQQ
-398 SLKPIGDMERIL
+398 CLKPIGDMERIL
-410 SRVAL
+410 SRIAL

-427 ASLGALPGIQTLLAA
+427 VSLNALPEIQTVLRSL
-442 IESTKAASLATNIGE
+442 ESTTARSLATSISE
-457 FPALVNLLTEAIVD
+457 FPTIVDLLTRAIVD
-471 NPPVVIRDGGVIAQ
+471 NPPVIIRDGGVIAE
-485 GYDEELDEL
+485 GYDTELDEL

-513 ARTGLSTLKVG
+513 ERTGLSTLKVG

-556 ERFITPELKIFE
+556 ERFITPELKAFE

-583 ALYEALVED
+583 ALYETLIED
-592 LATHLPQLQGA
+592 LATHLPELQSS
-603 SDGISELDVL
+603 SDGICEFDVL
-613 CCLAER
+613 TCLAER
-619 AVCLDLHRPHL
+619 ALYLNLRQPSL
-630 KPEAGID
+630 TTEPGIN
-637 ITQGRHLVVEQLIS
+637 ITQGRHLVVEQLITN
-651 DPFVANDTS
+651 PFVANDTN
-660 LSASSS
+660 LSTNAS

-703 SVGIVDRVFT
+703 KIGIVDRVFT

-728 MVEMTETANILNNST
+728 MVEMTETANILNNAS

-764 LAWSCALTLAR
+764 LAWSCALNLAR
-775 DISALTLFATHYFE
+775 DIGALTLFATHYFE
-789 MTQLADQLSQVN
+789 MTQLADQLHQVE

-807 TEHQDN
+807 TEHDDN

-822 GPASKSYGLQVA
+822 GPASQSYGLQVA
-834 KLAGVPYQ
+834 KLAGVPRQ
-842 VINEARQKLQHL
+842 VISEARKKLRHL
-854 EQTESLSAAKEPVS
+854 EQNETLSTPKKAAETPI
-868 QPQQSDLFSGL
+868 QSDLFSRL
-879 AHPIEALLESNK
+879 SHPIESLLEDNK
-891 ADDLTP
+891 ADELTP
-897 RQALDLIYQMQHL
+897 RQALDLIYQMQQILH
-910 RNS
+910 S

>member
-1 VSAKTGGLNK
+1 
-11 GCSSKNEPCLSKDW
+11 
-25 VSDIT
+25 
-30 NNIIK
+30 
-35 LILFIQSKSYAALMN
+35 MN
-50 ISKNKKALHNGIN
+50 ISKNEKTINNGIN

-77 QDHPNDLV
+77 HDHPHDLV

-102 ASELLDISLTSR
+102 ASELLDISLTTR

-148 AEQIG
+148 AEQVG

-177 EALMDANRDHLL
+177 EALMQANQDHLL
-189 TAVCKLQETYG
+189 VATFKLQDIYG

-207 SGRFAVVE
+207 SGRFAVTE
-215 AHTSDQLQTQ
+215 ANTADELQTQ

-238 TSDLINHI
+238 SSEIIDHI

-257 WNFAYD
+257 WNFTYD
-263 TAQRLLCSQ
+263 TALRILSHQ

-282 CDTMH
+282 CETMH
-287 AAIGAAGCLL
+287 AAICAAGCLL

-305 GDLPHLRNLQVE
+305 GDLPHLRNLQIE

-327 PSRKNLEIDHNIQGG
+327 PSRKNLEIDLNIQGG
-342 QQFTLAAVLDTTA
+342 EQFTLAAALDTTA

-372 NIEVLELRQDF
+372 NIEVLEQRQDF
-383 ISQTL
+383 ICQMLTSDKT
-388 NCDGSEDLQQ
+388 EDLQLG
-398 SLKPIGDMERIL
+398 LKPIGDMERIL
-410 SRVAL
+410 ARIAL

-427 ASLGALPGIQTLLAA
+427 ASLRALPHIQVSLSPL
-442 IESTKAASLATNIGE
+442 ESKRAQSLANDISE
-457 FPALVNLLTEAIVD
+457 FPATVDLLMRAIVD
-471 NPPVVIRDGGVIAQ
+471 NPPVIIRDGGVIAK
-485 GYDEELDEL
+485 GYDEELDQL

-513 ARTGLSTLKVG
+513 ERTGLSTLKVG
-524 YNRVHGYYIEI
+524 FNRIHGYYIEI
-535 SRLQSGQAPTEYVR
+535 SRLQSAQAPSEYVR

-556 ERFITPELKIFE
+556 ERFITPELKSFE
-568 DKALSSKSRSLAREK
+568 DRALSSKSRSLAREK
-583 ALYEALVED
+583 ALYEDLIED
-592 LATHLPQLQGA
+592 LATQLQQLQQA
-603 SDGISELDVL
+603 SDGVSELDVL

-619 AVCLDLHRPHL
+619 AMCLDLNRPSL
-630 KPEAGID
+630 KLEPGID
-637 ITQGRHLVVEQLIS
+637 IRQGRHLVVEQLIS
-651 DPFVANDTS
+651 DPFVANDTR
-660 LSASSS
+660 LCATSS

-684 VALIVIMAQI
+684 IALIVIMAQI
-694 GSYVPALEA
+694 GAYVPALEA
-703 SVGIVDRVFT
+703 SIGIVDRVFT

-728 MVEMTETANILNNST
+728 MVEMTETANILNNAS

-764 LAWSCALTLAR
+764 LAWSCALNLAR
-775 DISALTLFATHYFE
+775 DIGALTLFATHYFE
-789 MTQLADQLSQVN
+789 MTQLSEQLAQVE

-807 TEHQDN
+807 TEHDDN

-834 KLAGVPYQ
+834 KLAGVPHQ
-842 VINEARQKLQHL
+842 VIDEARQKLNYL
-854 EQTESLSAAKEPVS
+854 EQSEHKQTSAIAKNTLLET
-868 QPQQSDLFSGL
+868 PQQSDLFSHL
-879 AHPIEALLESNK
+879 AHPIEALLESHK
-891 ADDLTP
+891 ADELTP
-897 RQALDLIYQMQHL
+897 RQALELIYQMQHL

>member
-1 VSAKTGGLNK
+1 MAV
-11 GCSSKNEPCLSKDW
+11 
-25 VSDIT
+25 
-30 NNIIK
+30 
-35 LILFIQSKSYAALMN
+35 
-50 ISKNKKALHNGIN
+50 ISKF

-77 QDHPNDLV
+77 QNHPNDLV

-96 YEDAKQ
+96 YDDAKD
-102 ASELLDISLTSR
+102 ASQLLDISLTTR

-141 AGRAVAV
+141 AGRSVAV
-148 AEQIG
+148 AEQMG

-161 VDRKVV
+161 VDRQVV

-189 TAVCKLQETYG
+189 TAVCQLHDTYG

-207 SGRFAVVE
+207 SGRFTLVE
-215 AHTSDQLQTQ
+215 ANTAEQLQTQ
-225 LQRLRPAELLFDE
+225 LQRLRPAELLFE
-238 TSDLINHI
+238 EASHVIEQI
-246 QEWPCRRPQAS
+246 QEWTCRRQQPS

-263 TAQRLLCSQ
+263 TALRLLCSQ

-282 CDTMH
+282 CDSMS
-287 AAIGAAGCLL
+287 AAICAAGCLL
-297 NYAKETQR
+297 NYAKESQK
-305 GDLPHLRNLQVE
+305 GDLPHIRNLQVE

-327 PSRKNLEIDHNIQGG
+327 PSRKNLEIDHNLQGG
-342 QQFTLAAVLDTTA
+342 DQFTLAAALDTTS

-372 NIEVLELRQDF
+372 NIITLEQRHDF
-383 ISQTL
+383 ISQMIAC
-388 NCDGSEDLQQ
+388 NNPEDFQQ
-398 SLKPIGDMERIL
+398 CLKPIGDMQRIL

-427 ASLGALPGIQTLLAA
+427 GSLSTLPSIQVLLGTVASA
-442 IESTKAASLATNIGE
+442 KARSLALDISE
-457 FPALVNLLTEAIVD
+457 FPAIVSLLTRAIVE
-471 NPPVVIRDGGVIAQ
+471 NPPVIIRDGGVIAD
-485 GYDEELDEL
+485 GYDQQLDEL

-506 DLETQER
+506 DLEIQER
-513 ARTGLSTLKVG
+513 QKTGLSTLKVG

-535 SRLQSGQAPTEYVR
+535 SRLQSGQAPAEYIR

-556 ERFITPELKIFE
+556 ERFITPELKAFE

-583 ALYEALVED
+583 ALYEALIEE
-592 LATHLPQLQGA
+592 LAIHLPPLQCA
-603 SDGISELDVL
+603 ADAISELDLL
-613 CCLAER
+613 CCLSER
-619 AVCLDLHRPHL
+619 ALTLDLSQPTL
-630 KPEAGID
+630 KPEPGIN
-637 ITQGRHLVVEQLIS
+637 IIQGRHLVVEQLITN
-651 DPFVANDTS
+651 PFVANDTA
-660 LSASSS
+660 LSNSSS

-694 GSYVPALEA
+694 GSYVPASSA
-703 SVGIVDRVFT
+703 TIGIVDRVFT

-728 MVEMTETANILNNST
+728 MVEMTETANILNNAS
-743 AKSLVLM
+743 ANSLVLM

-764 LAWSCALTLAR
+764 LAWSCAVNLAR
-775 DISALTLFATHYFE
+775 DIGALTLFATHYFE
-789 MTQLADQLSQVN
+789 MTQLAKQLPQVE

-807 TEHQDN
+807 TEHEDN

-842 VINEARQKLQHL
+842 VISEAKQKLQHL
-854 EQTESLSAAKEPVS
+854 EQSEQLNTAENTVEKAAGKEAVKTVEKPAKKAAKKIAEKPF
-868 QPQQSDLFSGL
+868 QTDLFS
-879 AHPIEALLESNK
+879 P
-891 ADDLTP
+891 
-897 RQALDLIYQMQHL
+897 
-910 RNS
+910 

>member
-1 VSAKTGGLNK
+1 
-11 GCSSKNEPCLSKDW
+11 
-25 VSDIT
+25 
-30 NNIIK
+30 
-35 LILFIQSKSYAALMN
+35 MN
-50 ISKNKKALHNGIN
+50 ISKNEKTINNGIN
-63 SNHTPMMQQYLGIK
+63 SNHTPMMQQYLDIK
-77 QDHPNDLV
+77 HDHPHDLV

-102 ASELLDISLTSR
+102 ASELLDISLTTR

-148 AEQIG
+148 AEQVG

-177 EALMDANRDHLL
+177 EALMQANQDHLL
-189 TAVCKLQETYG
+189 VATFKLQDIYG

-207 SGRFAVVE
+207 SGRFAVTE
-215 AHTSDQLQTQ
+215 ANTADELQTQ

-238 TSDLINHI
+238 SSEIIDHI

-257 WNFAYD
+257 WNFTYD
-263 TAQRLLCSQ
+263 TALRILSHQ

-282 CDTMH
+282 CETMH
-287 AAIGAAGCLL
+287 AAICAAGCLL

-305 GDLPHLRNLQVE
+305 GDLPHLRNLQIE

-327 PSRKNLEIDHNIQGG
+327 PSRKNLEIDLNIQGG
-342 QQFTLAAVLDTTA
+342 EQFTLAAALDTTA

-372 NIEVLELRQDF
+372 NIEVLEQRQDF
-383 ISQTL
+383 ICQMLTSDKT
-388 NCDGSEDLQQ
+388 EDLQLG
-398 SLKPIGDMERIL
+398 LKPIGDMERIL
-410 SRVAL
+410 ARIAL

-427 ASLGALPGIQTLLAA
+427 ASLRALPHIQVSLSPL
-442 IESTKAASLATNIGE
+442 ESKRAQSLANDISE
-457 FPALVNLLTEAIVD
+457 FPATVDLLMRAIVD
-471 NPPVVIRDGGVIAQ
+471 NPPVIIRDGGVIAK
-485 GYDEELDEL
+485 GYDEELDQL

-513 ARTGLSTLKVG
+513 ERTGLSTLKVG

-535 SRLQSGQAPTEYVR
+535 SRLQSAQAPSEYVR

-556 ERFITPELKIFE
+556 ERFITPELKSFE
-568 DKALSSKSRSLAREK
+568 DRALSSKSRSLAREK
-583 ALYEALVED
+583 ALYEDLIED
-592 LATHLPQLQGA
+592 LATQLQQLQQA
-603 SDGISELDVL
+603 SDGVSELDVL

-619 AVCLDLHRPHL
+619 AMCLDLNRPSL
-630 KPEAGID
+630 KLEPGID
-637 ITQGRHLVVEQLIS
+637 IRQGRHLVVEQLIS
-651 DPFVANDTS
+651 DPFVANDTR
-660 LSASSS
+660 LCATSS

-694 GSYVPALEA
+694 GAYVPALEA
-703 SVGIVDRVFT
+703 SIGIVDRVFT

-728 MVEMTETANILNNST
+728 MVEMTETANILNNAS
-743 AKSLVLM
+743 AQSLVLM

-764 LAWSCALTLAR
+764 LAWSCALNLAR
-775 DISALTLFATHYFE
+775 DIGALTLFATHYFE
-789 MTQLADQLSQVN
+789 MTQLSEQLAQVE

-807 TEHQDN
+807 TEHDDN

-834 KLAGVPYQ
+834 KLAGVPHQ
-842 VINEARQKLQHL
+842 VIDEARQKLNYL
-854 EQTESLSAAKEPVS
+854 EQSEHKQTSAIAKNTLLET
-868 QPQQSDLFSGL
+868 PQQSDLFSHL
-879 AHPIEALLESNK
+879 AHPIEALLESHK
-891 ADDLTP
+891 ADELTP
-897 RQALDLIYQMQHL
+897 RQALELIYQMQHL

>member
-1 VSAKTGGLNK
+1 
-11 GCSSKNEPCLSKDW
+11 
-25 VSDIT
+25 
-30 NNIIK
+30 
-35 LILFIQSKSYAALMN
+35 MN
-50 ISKNKKALHNGIN
+50 ISKNEKTINNGIN

-77 QDHPNDLV
+77 HDHPHDLV

-102 ASELLDISLTSR
+102 ASELLDISLTTR

-148 AEQIG
+148 AEQVG

-177 EALMDANRDHLL
+177 EALMQANQDHLL
-189 TAVCKLQETYG
+189 VATFKLQDIYG

-207 SGRFAVVE
+207 SGRFAVTE
-215 AHTSDQLQTQ
+215 ANTADELQTQ

-238 TSDLINHI
+238 SSEIIDHI

-257 WNFAYD
+257 WNFTYD
-263 TAQRLLCSQ
+263 TALRILSHQ

-282 CDTMH
+282 CETMH
-287 AAIGAAGCLL
+287 AAICAAGCLL

-305 GDLPHLRNLQVE
+305 GDLPHLRNLQIE

-327 PSRKNLEIDHNIQGG
+327 PSRKNLEIDLNIQGG
-342 QQFTLAAVLDTTA
+342 EQFTLAAALDTTA

-372 NIEVLELRQDF
+372 NIEVLEQRQDF
-383 ISQTL
+383 ICQMLTSDKT
-388 NCDGSEDLQQ
+388 EDLQLG
-398 SLKPIGDMERIL
+398 LKPIGDMERIL
-410 SRVAL
+410 ARIAL

-427 ASLGALPGIQTLLAA
+427 ASLRALPHIQVSLSPL
-442 IESTKAASLATNIGE
+442 ESKRAQSLANDISE
-457 FPALVNLLTEAIVD
+457 FPATVDLLMRAIVD
-471 NPPVVIRDGGVIAQ
+471 NPPVIIRDGGVIAK
-485 GYDEELDEL
+485 GYDEELDQL

-513 ARTGLSTLKVG
+513 ESTGLSTLKVG

-535 SRLQSGQAPTEYVR
+535 SRLQSAQAPSEYVR

-556 ERFITPELKIFE
+556 ERFITPELKSFE
-568 DKALSSKSRSLAREK
+568 DRALSSKSRSLAREK
-583 ALYEALVED
+583 ALYEDLIED
-592 LATHLPQLQGA
+592 LATQLQQLQQA
-603 SDGISELDVL
+603 SDGVSELDVL

-619 AVCLDLHRPHL
+619 AMCLDLNRPSL
-630 KPEAGID
+630 KLEPGID
-637 ITQGRHLVVEQLIS
+637 IRQGRHLVVEQLIS
-651 DPFVANDTS
+651 DPFVANDTR
-660 LSASSS
+660 LCATSS

-694 GSYVPALEA
+694 GAYVPALEA
-703 SVGIVDRVFT
+703 SIGIVDRVFT

-728 MVEMTETANILNNST
+728 MVEMTETANILNNAS
-743 AKSLVLM
+743 AQSLVLM

-764 LAWSCALTLAR
+764 LAWSCALNLAR
-775 DISALTLFATHYFE
+775 DIGALTLFATHYFE
-789 MTQLADQLSQVN
+789 MTQLSEQLAQVE

-807 TEHQDN
+807 TEHDDN

-834 KLAGVPYQ
+834 KLAGVPHQ
-842 VINEARQKLQHL
+842 VIDEARQKLNYL
-854 EQTESLSAAKEPVS
+854 EQSEHKQTSAIAKNTLLET
-868 QPQQSDLFSGL
+868 PQQSDLFSHL
-879 AHPIEALLESNK
+879 AHPIEALLESHK
-891 ADDLTP
+891 ADELTP
-897 RQALDLIYQMQHL
+897 RQALELIYQMQHL

>member
-1 VSAKTGGLNK
+1 
-11 GCSSKNEPCLSKDW
+11 
-25 VSDIT
+25 
-30 NNIIK
+30 
-35 LILFIQSKSYAALMN
+35 MN
-50 ISKNKKALHNGIN
+50 ISKNEKTINNGIS

-77 QDHPNDLV
+77 HDHPHDLV

-102 ASELLDISLTSR
+102 ASELLDISLTTR

-148 AEQIG
+148 AEQVG

-177 EALMDANRDHLL
+177 EALMQANQDHLL
-189 TAVCKLQETYG
+189 VATFKLQDIYG

-207 SGRFAVVE
+207 SGRFAVTE
-215 AHTSDQLQTQ
+215 ANTADELQTQ

-238 TSDLINHI
+238 SSEIIDHI

-257 WNFAYD
+257 WNFTYD
-263 TAQRLLCSQ
+263 TALRILSHQ

-282 CDTMH
+282 CETMH
-287 AAIGAAGCLL
+287 AAICAAGCLL

-305 GDLPHLRNLQVE
+305 GDLPHLRNLQIE

-327 PSRKNLEIDHNIQGG
+327 PSRKNLEIDLNIQGG
-342 QQFTLAAVLDTTA
+342 EQFTLAAALDTTA

-372 NIEVLELRQDF
+372 NIEVLEQRQDF
-383 ISQTL
+383 ICQMLTSDKT
-388 NCDGSEDLQQ
+388 EDLQLG
-398 SLKPIGDMERIL
+398 LKPIGDMERIL
-410 SRVAL
+410 ARIAL

-427 ASLGALPGIQTLLAA
+427 ASLRALPHIQVSLSPL
-442 IESTKAASLATNIGE
+442 ESKRAQSLANDISE
-457 FPALVNLLTEAIVD
+457 FPATVDLLMRAIVD
-471 NPPVVIRDGGVIAQ
+471 NPPVIIRDGGVIAK
-485 GYDEELDEL
+485 GYDEELDQL

-513 ARTGLSTLKVG
+513 ERTGLSTLKVG

-535 SRLQSGQAPTEYVR
+535 SRLQSAQAPSEYVR

-556 ERFITPELKIFE
+556 ERFITPELKSFE
-568 DKALSSKSRSLAREK
+568 DRALSSKSRSLAREK
-583 ALYEALVED
+583 ALYEDLIED
-592 LATHLPQLQGA
+592 LATQLQQLQQA
-603 SDGISELDVL
+603 SDGVSELDVL

-619 AVCLDLHRPHL
+619 AMCLDLNRPSL
-630 KPEAGID
+630 KLEPGID
-637 ITQGRHLVVEQLIS
+637 IRQGRHLVVEQLIS
-651 DPFVANDTS
+651 DPFVANDTR
-660 LSASSS
+660 LCATSS

-694 GSYVPALEA
+694 GAYVPALEA
-703 SVGIVDRVFT
+703 SIGIVDRVFT

-728 MVEMTETANILNNST
+728 MVEMTETANILNNAS
-743 AKSLVLM
+743 AQSLVLM

-764 LAWSCALTLAR
+764 LAWSCALNLAR
-775 DISALTLFATHYFE
+775 DIGALTLFATHYFE
-789 MTQLADQLSQVN
+789 MTQLSEQLAQVE

-807 TEHQDN
+807 TEHDDN

-834 KLAGVPYQ
+834 KLAGVPHQ
-842 VINEARQKLQHL
+842 VIDEARQKLNYL
-854 EQTESLSAAKEPVS
+854 EQSEHKQTSAIAKNTLLET
-868 QPQQSDLFSGL
+868 PQQSDLFSHL
-879 AHPIEALLESNK
+879 AHPIEALLESHK
-891 ADDLTP
+891 ADELTP
-897 RQALDLIYQMQHL
+897 RQALELIYQMQHL

>member
-1 VSAKTGGLNK
+1 
-11 GCSSKNEPCLSKDW
+11 
-25 VSDIT
+25 
-30 NNIIK
+30 
-35 LILFIQSKSYAALMN
+35 MN
-50 ISKNKKALHNGIN
+50 ISKNEKTINNGIN

-77 QDHPNDLV
+77 HDHPHDLV

-102 ASELLDISLTSR
+102 ASELLDISLTTR

-148 AEQIG
+148 AEQVG

-177 EALMDANRDHLL
+177 EALMQANQDHLL
-189 TAVCKLQETYG
+189 VATFKLQDIYG

-207 SGRFAVVE
+207 SGRFAVTE
-215 AHTSDQLQTQ
+215 ANTADELQTQ

-238 TSDLINHI
+238 SSEIIDHI

-257 WNFAYD
+257 WNFTYD
-263 TAQRLLCSQ
+263 TALRILSHQ

-282 CDTMH
+282 CETMH
-287 AAIGAAGCLL
+287 AAICAAGCLL

-305 GDLPHLRNLQVE
+305 GDLPHLRNLQIE

-327 PSRKNLEIDHNIQGG
+327 PSRKNLEIDLNIQGG
-342 QQFTLAAVLDTTA
+342 EQFTLAAALDTTA

-372 NIEVLELRQDF
+372 NIEVLEQRQDF
-383 ISQTL
+383 ICQMLTSDKT
-388 NCDGSEDLQQ
+388 EDLQLG
-398 SLKPIGDMERIL
+398 LKPIGDMERIL
-410 SRVAL
+410 ARIAL

-427 ASLGALPGIQTLLAA
+427 ASLRALPHIQVSLSPL
-442 IESTKAASLATNIGE
+442 ESKRAQSLAHDISE
-457 FPALVNLLTEAIVD
+457 FPATVDLLMRAIVD
-471 NPPVVIRDGGVIAQ
+471 NPPVIIRDGGVIAK
-485 GYDEELDEL
+485 GYDEELDQL

-513 ARTGLSTLKVG
+513 ERTGLSTLKVG

-535 SRLQSGQAPTEYVR
+535 SRLQSAQAPSEYVR

-556 ERFITPELKIFE
+556 ERFITPELKSFE
-568 DKALSSKSRSLAREK
+568 DRALSSKSRSLAREK
-583 ALYEALVED
+583 ALYEDLIED
-592 LATHLPQLQGA
+592 LATQLQQLQQA
-603 SDGISELDVL
+603 SDGVSELDVL

-619 AVCLDLHRPHL
+619 AMCLDLNRPSL
-630 KPEAGID
+630 KLEPGID
-637 ITQGRHLVVEQLIS
+637 IRQGRHLVVEQLIS
-651 DPFVANDTS
+651 DPFVANDTR
-660 LSASSS
+660 LCATSS

-684 VALIVIMAQI
+684 IALIVIMAQI
-694 GSYVPALEA
+694 GAYVPALEA
-703 SVGIVDRVFT
+703 SIGIVDRVFT

-728 MVEMTETANILNNST
+728 MVEMTETANILNNAS

-764 LAWSCALTLAR
+764 LAWSCALNLAR
-775 DISALTLFATHYFE
+775 DIGALTLFATHYFE
-789 MTQLADQLSQVN
+789 MTQLSEQLAQVE

-807 TEHQDN
+807 TEHDDN

-834 KLAGVPYQ
+834 KLAGVPHQ
-842 VINEARQKLQHL
+842 VIDEARQKLNYL
-854 EQTESLSAAKEPVS
+854 EQSEHKQTSATAKNTLLET
-868 QPQQSDLFSGL
+868 PQQSDLFSHL
-879 AHPIEALLESNK
+879 AHPIEALLESHK
-891 ADDLTP
+891 ADELTP
-897 RQALDLIYQMQHL
+897 RQALELIYQMQHL

>member
-1 VSAKTGGLNK
+1 MVVTSQ
-11 GCSSKNEPCLSKDW
+11 
-25 VSDIT
+25 
-30 NNIIK
+30 
-35 LILFIQSKSYAALMN
+35 F
-50 ISKNKKALHNGIN
+50 

-77 QDHPNDLV
+77 RDHPNDLV

-96 YEDAKQ
+96 YDDAKD

-120 PIPMCGIP
+120 PVPMCGIP

-141 AGRAVAV
+141 AGRSLAV
-148 AEQIG
+148 AEQVG
-153 DPATSKGP
+153 DPTTSKGP

-177 EALMDANRDHLL
+177 EALMDSNRDHLL
-189 TAVCKLQETYG
+189 TAVYQLNETYG

-215 AHTSDQLQTQ
+215 ANTADQLQTQ
-225 LQRLRPAELLFDE
+225 LQRLRPAELLFDD
-238 TSDLINHI
+238 TSDLLSHI
-246 QEWPCRRPQAS
+246 KEWPCRRPQAS

-282 CDTMH
+282 CDAMK
-287 AAIGAAGCLL
+287 AAICAAGCLL
-297 NYAKETQR
+297 NYAKETQK

-342 QQFTLAAVLDTTA
+342 EQFTLAAALDTTT

-372 NIEVLELRQDF
+372 NIPVLEHRQDF
-383 ISQTL
+383 ISQAIEL
-388 NCDGSEDLQQ
+388 DNSDDLQQ

-410 SRVAL
+410 SRIAL

-422 LSRLC
+422 LSRLST
-427 ASLGALPGIQTLLAA
+427 SLNALPNIQAVLLSLAA
-442 IESTKAASLATNIGE
+442 PKAKSLATDIGE
-457 FPALVNLLTEAIVD
+457 FPSIVNLLSSAIVE
-471 NPPVVIRDGGVIAQ
+471 NPPVIIRDGGVIAE

-513 ARTGLSTLKVG
+513 ERTGLSTLKVG

-556 ERFITPELKIFE
+556 ERFITPALKAFE

-583 ALYEALVED
+583 ALYEALIED
-592 LATHLPQLQGA
+592 LAIHLPKLQCA

-613 CCLAER
+613 SCLVER
-619 AVCLDLHRPHL
+619 ALSLDLRRPSL
-630 KPEAGID
+630 QAEPGLS
-637 ITQGRHLVVEQLIS
+637 ITQGRHIVVEQLIS
-651 DPFVANDTS
+651 DPFVANDTN
-660 LSASSS
+660 LSTNAS

-703 SVGIVDRVFT
+703 KIGIVDRVFT

-728 MVEMTETANILNNST
+728 MVEMTETANILNNAS

-764 LAWSCALTLAR
+764 LAWSCALNLAR
-775 DISALTLFATHYFE
+775 DIGALTLFATHYFE
-789 MTQLADQLSQVN
+789 MTQLADQLHQVE

-807 TEHQDN
+807 TEHDDN

-822 GPASKSYGLQVA
+822 GPASQSYGLQVA
-834 KLAGVPYQ
+834 KLAGVPRQ
-842 VINEARQKLQHL
+842 VISEARQKLRHL
-854 EQTESLSAAKEPVS
+854 EQNENLSTPTKVAEMPM
-868 QPQQSDLFSGL
+868 QSDLFSRL
-879 AHPIEALLESNK
+879 AHPIESLLEDNK
-891 ADDLTP
+891 ADELTP
-897 RQALDLIYQMQHL
+897 RQALDLIYQMQQLLH
-910 RNS
+910 S

>member
-1 VSAKTGGLNK
+1 
-11 GCSSKNEPCLSKDW
+11 
-25 VSDIT
+25 
-30 NNIIK
+30 
-35 LILFIQSKSYAALMN
+35 MN
-50 ISKNKKALHNGIN
+50 ISKNEKTINNGIN

-77 QDHPNDLV
+77 HDHPHDLV

-148 AEQIG
+148 AEQVG

-177 EALMDANRDHLL
+177 EALMQANQDHLL
-189 TAVCKLQETYG
+189 VATFKLQDIYG

-207 SGRFAVVE
+207 SGRFAVTE
-215 AHTSDQLQTQ
+215 ANTADELQTQ

-238 TSDLINHI
+238 SSEIIDHI

-257 WNFAYD
+257 WNFTYD
-263 TAQRLLCSQ
+263 TALRILSHQ

-282 CDTMH
+282 CETMH
-287 AAIGAAGCLL
+287 AAICAAGCLL

-305 GDLPHLRNLQVE
+305 GDLPHLRNLQIE

-327 PSRKNLEIDHNIQGG
+327 PSRKNLEIDLNIQGG
-342 QQFTLAAVLDTTA
+342 EQFTLAAALDTTA

-372 NIEVLELRQDF
+372 NIEVLEQRQDF
-383 ISQTL
+383 ICQMLTSDKT
-388 NCDGSEDLQQ
+388 EDLQQ
-398 SLKPIGDMERIL
+398 GLKPIGDMERIL
-410 SRVAL
+410 ARIAL

-427 ASLGALPGIQTLLAA
+427 ASLRALPHIQVSLSPL
-442 IESTKAASLATNIGE
+442 ESKRAQSLANDISE
-457 FPALVNLLTEAIVD
+457 FPATVDLLMRAIVD
-471 NPPVVIRDGGVIAQ
+471 NPPVIIRDGGVIAK
-485 GYDEELDEL
+485 GYDEKLDQL

-513 ARTGLSTLKVG
+513 ERTGLSTLKVG
-524 YNRVHGYYIEI
+524 FNRVHGYYIEI
-535 SRLQSGQAPTEYVR
+535 SRLQSAQAPSEYVR

-556 ERFITPELKIFE
+556 ERFITPELKSFE
-568 DKALSSKSRSLAREK
+568 DRALSSKSRSLAREK
-583 ALYEALVED
+583 ALYEDLIED
-592 LATHLPQLQGA
+592 LATQLQQLQQA
-603 SDGISELDVL
+603 SDGVSELDVL

-619 AVCLDLHRPHL
+619 AMCLDLNRPSL
-630 KPEAGID
+630 KLEPGID
-637 ITQGRHLVVEQLIS
+637 IRQGRHLVVEQLIS
-651 DPFVANDTS
+651 VPFVANDTS
-660 LSASSS
+660 LCATSS

-684 VALIVIMAQI
+684 IALIVIMAQI
-694 GSYVPALEA
+694 GAYVPALEA
-703 SVGIVDRVFT
+703 SIGIVDRVFT
-713 RMGSSDDLAGGRSTF
+713 RMGSSDDLVGGRSTF
-728 MVEMTETANILNNST
+728 MVEMTETANILNNAS

-764 LAWSCALTLAR
+764 LAWSCALNLAR
-775 DISALTLFATHYFE
+775 DIGALTLFATHYFE
-789 MTQLADQLSQVN
+789 MTQLSEQLAQVE

-807 TEHQDN
+807 TEHDDN

-834 KLAGVPYQ
+834 KLAGVPHQ
-842 VINEARQKLQHL
+842 VIDEARQKLNYL
-854 EQTESLSAAKEPVS
+854 EQSEHKQTSVTAKNTLLET
-868 QPQQSDLFSGL
+868 PQQSDLFSHL
-879 AHPIEALLESNK
+879 AHPIEALLESHK
-891 ADDLTP
+891 ADELTP
-897 RQALDLIYQMQHL
+897 RQALELIYQMQHL

>member
-1 VSAKTGGLNK
+1 MASTSQFN
-11 GCSSKNEPCLSKDW
+11 
-25 VSDIT
+25 
-30 NNIIK
+30 
-35 LILFIQSKSYAALMN
+35 
-50 ISKNKKALHNGIN
+50 H
-63 SNHTPMMQQYLGIK
+63 HTPMMQQYLGIK
-77 QDHPNDLV
+77 RDHPNDLV

-90 DFYEMF
+90 DFYELF
-96 YEDAKQ
+96 YDDAKQ

-120 PIPMCGIP
+120 PIPMSGIP

-141 AGRAVAV
+141 AGRSVAV

-153 DPATSKGP
+153 DPAASKGP

-167 RVVTPGTLTD
+167 RVITPGTLTD
-177 EALMDANRDHLL
+177 EALMDANRDRLL
-189 TAVCKLQETYG
+189 TAVYQLNNTYG

-207 SGRFAVVE
+207 SGRFSLTE
-215 AHTSDQLQTQ
+215 AQTTDQLHTQ

-238 TSDLINHI
+238 TNGLIN
-246 QEWPCRRPQAS
+246 QLQGWPCRRPQAT
-257 WNFAYD
+257 WNFDYD
-263 TAQRLLCSQ
+263 TAERLLCSQ
-272 FNTRDLSGFG
+272 FNTHDLSGFG
-282 CDTMH
+282 CDAMQ
-287 AAIGAAGCLL
+287 AAVCAAGCLL

-305 GDLPHLRNLQVE
+305 GDLPHLRNIQVE
-317 LPQDTLILDG
+317 LPQNTLILDG

-342 QQFTLAAVLDTTA
+342 DQFTLAAILDTTA

-372 NIEVLELRQDF
+372 NIATLELRQDF
-383 ISQTL
+383 IAKTIDID
-388 NCDGSEDLQQ
+388 NTEDLQE

-410 SRVAL
+410 SRIAL

-427 ASLGALPGIQTLLAA
+427 ASLKALPALQTLVNEVDSA
-442 IESTKAASLATNIGE
+442 KARSLRSDIGE
-457 FPALVNLLTEAIVD
+457 FPEIVNLLTRAITD
-471 NPPVVIRDGGVIAQ
+471 NPPVIIRDGGVIAE
-485 GYDEELDEL
+485 GYDDQLDEL

-513 ARTGLSTLKVG
+513 ERTGLSSLKVG

-535 SRLQSGQAPTEYVR
+535 SRLQSAQAPTQYVR

-556 ERFITPELKIFE
+556 ERFITPELKTFE

-583 ALYEALVED
+583 ALYEALIEELAAHLTD
-592 LATHLPQLQGA
+592 LQCA
-603 SDGISELDVL
+603 SDAISELDVI

-619 AVCLDLHRPHL
+619 ALSLELRCPALVEEP
-630 KPEAGID
+630 GIS
-637 ITQGRHLVVEQLIS
+637 IIQGRHLVVEQLIT
-651 DPFVANDTS
+651 DPFVANDTA
-660 LSASSS
+660 LSSSSS

-694 GSYVPALEA
+694 GSYVPAA
-703 SVGIVDRVFT
+703 TATIGVVDRIFT

-728 MVEMTETANILNNST
+728 MVEMTETANILNNASN
-743 AKSLVLM
+743 KSLVLM

-764 LAWSCALTLAR
+764 LAWSCALSLAR
-775 DISALTLFATHYFE
+775 DIGALTLFATHYFE
-789 MTQLADQLSQVN
+789 MTQLAEQLAQVN

-807 TEHQDN
+807 TEHEDN

-822 GPASKSYGLQVA
+822 GPASQSYGLQVA
-834 KLAGVPYQ
+834 KLAGVPHH
-842 VINEARQKLQHL
+842 VIREAQQKLHL
-854 EQTESLSAAKEPVS
+854 LEESEGFSNGTKKPALKPIQT
-868 QPQQSDLFSGL
+868 DLFVSV
-879 AHPIEALLESNK
+879 AHPIDSLLNK
-891 ADDLTP
+891 HNPDELTP
-897 RQALDLIYQMQHL
+897 KQALDLIYQMQKL
-910 RNS
+910 LNN

>member
-1 VSAKTGGLNK
+1 MVVTSQ
-11 GCSSKNEPCLSKDW
+11 
-25 VSDIT
+25 
-30 NNIIK
+30 
-35 LILFIQSKSYAALMN
+35 F
-50 ISKNKKALHNGIN
+50 

-96 YEDAKQ
+96 YDDAKD
-102 ASELLDISLTSR
+102 ASQLLDISLTSR

-120 PIPMCGIP
+120 PVPMCGIP

-141 AGRAVAV
+141 AGRSVAV

-189 TAVCKLQETYG
+189 TAVCQLHGTYG

-207 SGRFAVVE
+207 SGRFTLVE
-215 AHTSDQLQTQ
+215 ADTADQLQTQ
-225 LQRLRPAELLFDE
+225 LQRLRPAELLFEE
-238 TSDLINHI
+238 TSNVIDHI
-246 QEWPCRRPQAS
+246 QEWACRRSQPS

-282 CDTMH
+282 CDAMK
-287 AAIGAAGCLL
+287 ASVCAAGCLL
-297 NYAKETQR
+297 NYAKDSQK

-342 QQFTLAAVLDTTA
+342 EQFTLASALDTTA

-372 NIEVLELRQDF
+372 DIKVLEQRQNF
-383 ISQTL
+383 ITQAIASD
-388 NCDGSEDLQQ
+388 NPEELQQ
-398 SLKPIGDMERIL
+398 CLKPIGDMERIL
-410 SRVAL
+410 SRIAL

-427 ASLGALPGIQTLLAA
+427 VSLNALPGIQTLLQSL
-442 IESTKAASLATNIGE
+442 ESTTARSLATNISE
-457 FPALVNLLTEAIVD
+457 FPAIVNLLTRAIVD
-471 NPPVVIRDGGVIAQ
+471 NPPVIIRDGGVIAE
-485 GYDEELDEL
+485 GYDTELDEL

-513 ARTGLSTLKVG
+513 ERTGLSTLKVG

-556 ERFITPELKIFE
+556 ERFITPELKAFE

-583 ALYEALVED
+583 ALYETLIED
-592 LATHLPQLQGA
+592 LATHLPELQSS
-603 SDGISELDVL
+603 SDGICEFDVL
-613 CCLAER
+613 TCLAER
-619 AVCLDLHRPHL
+619 ALYLNLRQPSL
-630 KPEAGID
+630 TTEPGIN
-637 ITQGRHLVVEQLIS
+637 ITQGRHLVVEQLITN
-651 DPFVANDTS
+651 PFVANDTN
-660 LSASSS
+660 LSTNAS

-703 SVGIVDRVFT
+703 KIGIVDRVFT

-728 MVEMTETANILNNST
+728 MVEMTETANILNNAS

-764 LAWSCALTLAR
+764 LAWSCALNLAR
-775 DISALTLFATHYFE
+775 DIGALTLFATHYFE
-789 MTQLADQLSQVN
+789 MTQLADQLHQVE

-807 TEHQDN
+807 TEHDDN

-822 GPASKSYGLQVA
+822 GPASQSYGLQVA
-834 KLAGVPYQ
+834 KLAGVPRQ
-842 VINEARQKLQHL
+842 VISEARQKLRHL
-854 EQTESLSAAKEPVS
+854 EQNENLSTPTKVAEMPM
-868 QPQQSDLFSGL
+868 QSDLFSRL
-879 AHPIEALLESNK
+879 AHPIESLLEDNK
-891 ADDLTP
+891 ADELTP
-897 RQALDLIYQMQHL
+897 RQALDLIYQMQQLLH
-910 RNS
+910 S

>member
-1 VSAKTGGLNK
+1 
-11 GCSSKNEPCLSKDW
+11 
-25 VSDIT
+25 
-30 NNIIK
+30 
-35 LILFIQSKSYAALMN
+35 MN
-50 ISKNKKALHNGIN
+50 ISKNEKTINNGIS

-77 QDHPNDLV
+77 HDHPHDLV

-148 AEQIG
+148 AEQVG

-177 EALMDANRDHLL
+177 EALMQANQDHLL
-189 TAVCKLQETYG
+189 VATFKLQDIYG

-207 SGRFAVVE
+207 SGRFAVTE
-215 AHTSDQLQTQ
+215 ANTADELQTQ

-238 TSDLINHI
+238 SSEIIDHI

-257 WNFAYD
+257 WNFTYD
-263 TAQRLLCSQ
+263 TALRILSHQ

-282 CDTMH
+282 CETMH
-287 AAIGAAGCLL
+287 AAICAAGCLL

-305 GDLPHLRNLQVE
+305 GDLPHLRNLQIE

-327 PSRKNLEIDHNIQGG
+327 PSRKNLEIDLNIQGG
-342 QQFTLAAVLDTTA
+342 EQFTLAAALDTTA

-372 NIEVLELRQDF
+372 NIEVLEQRQDF
-383 ISQTL
+383 ICQMLTSDKT
-388 NCDGSEDLQQ
+388 EDLQQ
-398 SLKPIGDMERIL
+398 GLKPIGDMERIL
-410 SRVAL
+410 ARIAL

-427 ASLGALPGIQTLLAA
+427 ASLRALPHIQVSLSPL
-442 IESTKAASLATNIGE
+442 ESKRAQSLANDISE
-457 FPALVNLLTEAIVD
+457 FPATVDLLMRAIVD
-471 NPPVVIRDGGVIAQ
+471 NPPVIIRDGGVIAK
-485 GYDEELDEL
+485 GYDEELDQL

-513 ARTGLSTLKVG
+513 ERTGLSTLKVG

-535 SRLQSGQAPTEYVR
+535 SRLQSAQAPSEYVR

-556 ERFITPELKIFE
+556 ERFITPELKSFE
-568 DKALSSKSRSLAREK
+568 DRALSSKSRSLAREK
-583 ALYEALVED
+583 ALYEDLIED
-592 LATHLPQLQGA
+592 LATQLQQLQQA
-603 SDGISELDVL
+603 SDGVSELDVL

-619 AVCLDLHRPHL
+619 AMCLDLNRPSL
-630 KPEAGID
+630 KLEPGID
-637 ITQGRHLVVEQLIS
+637 IRQGRHLVVEQLIS
-651 DPFVANDTS
+651 DPFVANDTR
-660 LSASSS
+660 LCATSS

-694 GSYVPALEA
+694 GAYVPALEA
-703 SVGIVDRVFT
+703 SIGIVDRVFT

-728 MVEMTETANILNNST
+728 MVEMTETANILNNAS
-743 AKSLVLM
+743 AQSLVLM

-764 LAWSCALTLAR
+764 LAWSCALNLAR
-775 DISALTLFATHYFE
+775 DIGALTLFATHYFE
-789 MTQLADQLSQVN
+789 MTQLSEQLAQVE

-807 TEHQDN
+807 TEHDDN

-834 KLAGVPYQ
+834 KLAGVPHQ
-842 VINEARQKLQHL
+842 VIDEARQKLNYL
-854 EQTESLSAAKEPVS
+854 EQSEHKQTSAIAKNTLLET
-868 QPQQSDLFSGL
+868 PQQSDLFSHL
-879 AHPIEALLESNK
+879 AHPIEALLESHK
-891 ADDLTP
+891 ADELTP
-897 RQALDLIYQMQHL
+897 RQALELIYQMQHL

>member
-1 VSAKTGGLNK
+1 
-11 GCSSKNEPCLSKDW
+11 
-25 VSDIT
+25 
-30 NNIIK
+30 
-35 LILFIQSKSYAALMN
+35 MN
-50 ISKNKKALHNGIN
+50 ISKNEKTINNGIN

-77 QDHPNDLV
+77 HDHPHDLV

-148 AEQIG
+148 AEQVG

-177 EALMDANRDHLL
+177 EALMQANQDHLL
-189 TAVCKLQETYG
+189 VATFKLQDIYG

-207 SGRFAVVE
+207 SGRFAVTE
-215 AHTSDQLQTQ
+215 ANTADELQTQ

-238 TSDLINHI
+238 SSEIIDHI

-257 WNFAYD
+257 WNFTYD
-263 TAQRLLCSQ
+263 TALRILSHQ

-282 CDTMH
+282 CETMH
-287 AAIGAAGCLL
+287 AAICAAGCLL

-305 GDLPHLRNLQVE
+305 GDLPHLRNLQIE

-327 PSRKNLEIDHNIQGG
+327 PSRKNLEIDLNIQGG
-342 QQFTLAAVLDTTA
+342 EQFTLAAALDTTA

-372 NIEVLELRQDF
+372 NIEVLEQRQDF
-383 ISQTL
+383 ICQMLTSDKT
-388 NCDGSEDLQQ
+388 EDLQQ
-398 SLKPIGDMERIL
+398 GLKPIGDMERIL
-410 SRVAL
+410 ARIAL

-427 ASLGALPGIQTLLAA
+427 ASLRALPHIQVSLSPL
-442 IESTKAASLATNIGE
+442 ESKRAQSLAHDISE
-457 FPALVNLLTEAIVD
+457 FPATVDLLMRAIVD
-471 NPPVVIRDGGVIAQ
+471 NPPVIIRDGGVIAK
-485 GYDEELDEL
+485 GYDEELDRL

-513 ARTGLSTLKVG
+513 ERTGLSTLKVG
-524 YNRVHGYYIEI
+524 FNRVHGYYIEI
-535 SRLQSGQAPTEYVR
+535 SRLQSAQAPSEYVR

-556 ERFITPELKIFE
+556 ERFITPELKSFE
-568 DKALSSKSRSLAREK
+568 DRALSSKSRSLAREK
-583 ALYEALVED
+583 ALYEDLIED
-592 LATHLPQLQGA
+592 LATQLQQLQQA
-603 SDGISELDVL
+603 SDGVSELDVL

-619 AVCLDLHRPHL
+619 AMCLDLNRPSL
-630 KPEAGID
+630 KLEPGID
-637 ITQGRHLVVEQLIS
+637 IRQGRHLVVEQLIS
-651 DPFVANDTS
+651 VPFVANDTS
-660 LSASSS
+660 LCATSS

-684 VALIVIMAQI
+684 IALIVIMAQI
-694 GSYVPALEA
+694 GAYVPALEA
-703 SVGIVDRVFT
+703 SIGIVDRVFT
-713 RMGSSDDLAGGRSTF
+713 RMGSSDDLVGGRSTF
-728 MVEMTETANILNNST
+728 MVEMTETANILNNAS

-764 LAWSCALTLAR
+764 LAWSCALNLAR
-775 DISALTLFATHYFE
+775 DIGALTLFATHYFE
-789 MTQLADQLSQVN
+789 MTQLSEQLAQVE

-807 TEHQDN
+807 TEHDDN

-834 KLAGVPYQ
+834 KLAGVPHQ
-842 VINEARQKLQHL
+842 VIDEARQKLNYL
-854 EQTESLSAAKEPVS
+854 EQSEHKQTSAIAKNTLLET
-868 QPQQSDLFSGL
+868 PQQSDLFSHL
-879 AHPIEALLESNK
+879 AHPIEALLESHK
-891 ADDLTP
+891 ADELTP
-897 RQALDLIYQMQHL
+897 RQALELIYQMQHL

>member
-1 VSAKTGGLNK
+1 
-11 GCSSKNEPCLSKDW
+11 
-25 VSDIT
+25 
-30 NNIIK
+30 
-35 LILFIQSKSYAALMN
+35 MN
-50 ISKNKKALHNGIN
+50 ISKNEKTINNGIN

-77 QDHPNDLV
+77 HDHPHDLV

-148 AEQIG
+148 AEQVG

-177 EALMDANRDHLL
+177 EALMQANQDHLL
-189 TAVCKLQETYG
+189 VATFKLQDIYG

-207 SGRFAVVE
+207 SGRFAVTE
-215 AHTSDQLQTQ
+215 ANTADELQTQ

-238 TSDLINHI
+238 SSEIIDHI

-257 WNFAYD
+257 WNFTYD
-263 TAQRLLCSQ
+263 TALRILSHQ

-282 CDTMH
+282 CETMH
-287 AAIGAAGCLL
+287 AAICAAGCLL

-305 GDLPHLRNLQVE
+305 GDLPHLRNLQIE

-327 PSRKNLEIDHNIQGG
+327 PSRKNLEIDLNIQGG
-342 QQFTLAAVLDTTA
+342 EQFTLAAALDTTA

-372 NIEVLELRQDF
+372 NIEVLEQRQDF
-383 ISQTL
+383 ICQMLTSDKT
-388 NCDGSEDLQQ
+388 EDLQQ
-398 SLKPIGDMERIL
+398 GLKPIGDMERIL
-410 SRVAL
+410 ARIAL

-427 ASLGALPGIQTLLAA
+427 ASLRALPHIQVSLSPL
-442 IESTKAASLATNIGE
+442 ESKRAQSLANDISE
-457 FPALVNLLTEAIVD
+457 FPATVDLLMRAIVD
-471 NPPVVIRDGGVIAQ
+471 NPPVIIRDGGVIAK
-485 GYDEELDEL
+485 GYDEELDQL

-513 ARTGLSTLKVG
+513 ERTGLSTLKVG

-535 SRLQSGQAPTEYVR
+535 SRLQSAQAPSEYVR

-556 ERFITPELKIFE
+556 ERFITPELKSFE
-568 DKALSSKSRSLAREK
+568 DRALSSKSRSLAREK
-583 ALYEALVED
+583 ALYEDLIED
-592 LATHLPQLQGA
+592 LATQLQQLQQA
-603 SDGISELDVL
+603 SDGVSELDVL

-619 AVCLDLHRPHL
+619 AMCLDLNRPSL
-630 KPEAGID
+630 KLEPGID
-637 ITQGRHLVVEQLIS
+637 IRQGRHLVVEQLIS
-651 DPFVANDTS
+651 VPFVANDTS
-660 LSASSS
+660 LCATSS

-684 VALIVIMAQI
+684 IALIVIMAQI
-694 GSYVPALEA
+694 GAYVPALEA
-703 SVGIVDRVFT
+703 SIGIVDRVFT
-713 RMGSSDDLAGGRSTF
+713 RMGSSDDLVGGRSTF
-728 MVEMTETANILNNST
+728 MVEMTETANILNNAS

-764 LAWSCALTLAR
+764 LAWSCALNLAR
-775 DISALTLFATHYFE
+775 DIGALTLFATHYFE
-789 MTQLADQLSQVN
+789 MTQLSEQLAQVE

-807 TEHQDN
+807 TEHDDN

-834 KLAGVPYQ
+834 KLAGVPHQ
-842 VINEARQKLQHL
+842 VIDEARQKLNYL
-854 EQTESLSAAKEPVS
+854 EQSEHKQTSVTAKNTLLET
-868 QPQQSDLFSGL
+868 PQQSDLFSHL
-879 AHPIEALLESNK
+879 AHPIEALLESHK
-891 ADDLTP
+891 ADELTP
-897 RQALDLIYQMQHL
+897 RQALELIYQMQHL

>member
-1 VSAKTGGLNK
+1 
-11 GCSSKNEPCLSKDW
+11 
-25 VSDIT
+25 
-30 NNIIK
+30 
-35 LILFIQSKSYAALMN
+35 MN
-50 ISKNKKALHNGIN
+50 ISKNEKTINNGIN

-77 QDHPNDLV
+77 HDHPHDLV

-102 ASELLDISLTSR
+102 ASELLDISLTTR

-148 AEQIG
+148 AEQVG

-177 EALMDANRDHLL
+177 EALMQANQDHLL
-189 TAVCKLQETYG
+189 VATFKLQDIYG

-207 SGRFAVVE
+207 SGRFAVTE
-215 AHTSDQLQTQ
+215 ANTADELQTQ

-238 TSDLINHI
+238 SSEIIDHI

-257 WNFAYD
+257 WNFTYD
-263 TAQRLLCSQ
+263 TALRILSHQ

-282 CDTMH
+282 CETMH
-287 AAIGAAGCLL
+287 AAICAAGCLL

-305 GDLPHLRNLQVE
+305 GDLPHLRNLQIE

-327 PSRKNLEIDHNIQGG
+327 PSRKNLEIDLNIQGG
-342 QQFTLAAVLDTTA
+342 EQFTLAAALDTTA

-372 NIEVLELRQDF
+372 NIEVLEQRQDF
-383 ISQTL
+383 ICQTL
-388 NCDGSEDLQQ
+388 TSDKTEDLQQ
-398 SLKPIGDMERIL
+398 GLKPIGDMERIL
-410 SRVAL
+410 ARIAL

-427 ASLGALPGIQTLLAA
+427 ASLRALPHIQVSLSPL
-442 IESTKAASLATNIGE
+442 ESKRAQSLANDISE
-457 FPALVNLLTEAIVD
+457 FPATVDLLMRAIVD
-471 NPPVVIRDGGVIAQ
+471 NPPVIIRDGGVIAK
-485 GYDEELDEL
+485 GYDEELDQL

-513 ARTGLSTLKVG
+513 ERTGLSTLKVG

-535 SRLQSGQAPTEYVR
+535 SRLQSAQAPSEYVR

-556 ERFITPELKIFE
+556 ERFITPELKSFE
-568 DKALSSKSRSLAREK
+568 DRALSSKSRSLAREK
-583 ALYEALVED
+583 ALYEDLIED
-592 LATHLPQLQGA
+592 LATQLQQLQQA
-603 SDGISELDVL
+603 SDGVSELDVL

-619 AVCLDLHRPHL
+619 AMCLDLNRPSL
-630 KPEAGID
+630 KLEPGID
-637 ITQGRHLVVEQLIS
+637 IRQGRHLVVEQLIS
-651 DPFVANDTS
+651 DPFVANDTR
-660 LSASSS
+660 LCATSS

-694 GSYVPALEA
+694 GAYVPALEA
-703 SVGIVDRVFT
+703 SIGIVDRVFT

-728 MVEMTETANILNNST
+728 MVEMTETANILNNAS

-764 LAWSCALTLAR
+764 LAWSCALNLAR
-775 DISALTLFATHYFE
+775 DIGALTLFATHYFE
-789 MTQLADQLSQVN
+789 MTQLSEQLAQVE

-807 TEHQDN
+807 TEHDDN

-834 KLAGVPYQ
+834 KLAGVPHQ
-842 VINEARQKLQHL
+842 VIDEARQKLNYL
-854 EQTESLSAAKEPVS
+854 EQSEHKQTSAIAKNTLLET
-868 QPQQSDLFSGL
+868 PQQSDLFSHL
-879 AHPIEALLESNK
+879 AHPIEALLESHK
-891 ADDLTP
+891 ADELTP
-897 RQALDLIYQMQHL
+897 RQALELIYQMQHL

>member
-1 VSAKTGGLNK
+1 
-11 GCSSKNEPCLSKDW
+11 
-25 VSDIT
+25 
-30 NNIIK
+30 
-35 LILFIQSKSYAALMN
+35 MN
-50 ISKNKKALHNGIN
+50 ISKNEKTINNGIN

-77 QDHPNDLV
+77 HDHPHDLV

-102 ASELLDISLTSR
+102 ASELLDISLTTR

-148 AEQIG
+148 AEQVG

-177 EALMDANRDHLL
+177 EALMQANQDHLL
-189 TAVCKLQETYG
+189 VATFKLQDIYG

-207 SGRFAVVE
+207 SGRFAVTE
-215 AHTSDQLQTQ
+215 ANTADELQTQ

-238 TSDLINHI
+238 SSEIIDHI

-257 WNFAYD
+257 WNFTYD
-263 TAQRLLCSQ
+263 TALRILSHQ

-282 CDTMH
+282 CETMH
-287 AAIGAAGCLL
+287 AAICAAGCLL

-305 GDLPHLRNLQVE
+305 GDLPHLRNLQIE

-327 PSRKNLEIDHNIQGG
+327 PSRKNLEIDLNIQGG
-342 QQFTLAAVLDTTA
+342 EQFTLAAALDTTA

-372 NIEVLELRQDF
+372 NIEVLEQRQDF
-383 ISQTL
+383 ICQMLTSDKT
-388 NCDGSEDLQQ
+388 EDLQLG
-398 SLKPIGDMERIL
+398 LKPIGDMERIL
-410 SRVAL
+410 ARIAL

-427 ASLGALPGIQTLLAA
+427 ASLRALPHIQVSLSPL
-442 IESTKAASLATNIGE
+442 ESKRAQSLANDISE
-457 FPALVNLLTEAIVD
+457 FPATVDLLMRAIVD
-471 NPPVVIRDGGVIAQ
+471 NPPVIIRDGGVIAK
-485 GYDEELDEL
+485 GYDEELDQL

-513 ARTGLSTLKVG
+513 ERTGLSTLKVG

-535 SRLQSGQAPTEYVR
+535 SRLQSAQAPSEYVR

-556 ERFITPELKIFE
+556 ERFITPELKSFE
-568 DKALSSKSRSLAREK
+568 DRALSSKSRSLAREK
-583 ALYEALVED
+583 ALYEDLIED
-592 LATHLPQLQGA
+592 LATQLQQLQQA
-603 SDGISELDVL
+603 SDGVSELDVL

-619 AVCLDLHRPHL
+619 AMCLDLNRPSL
-630 KPEAGID
+630 KLEPGID
-637 ITQGRHLVVEQLIS
+637 IRQGRHLVVEQLIS
-651 DPFVANDTS
+651 DPFVANDTR
-660 LSASSS
+660 LCATSS

-694 GSYVPALEA
+694 GAYVPALEA
-703 SVGIVDRVFT
+703 SIGIVDRVFT

-728 MVEMTETANILNNST
+728 MVEMTETANILNNAS
-743 AKSLVLM
+743 AQSLVLM

-764 LAWSCALTLAR
+764 LAWSCALNLAR
-775 DISALTLFATHYFE
+775 DIGALTLFATHYFE
-789 MTQLADQLSQVN
+789 MTQLSEQLAQVE

-807 TEHQDN
+807 TEHDDN

-834 KLAGVPYQ
+834 KLAGVPHQ
-842 VINEARQKLQHL
+842 VIDEARQKLNYL
-854 EQTESLSAAKEPVS
+854 EQSEHKETSAIAKNTLLEI
-868 QPQQSDLFSGL
+868 PQQSDLFSHL
-879 AHPIEALLESNK
+879 SHPIEALLESHK
-891 ADDLTP
+891 ADELTP
-897 RQALDLIYQMQHL
+897 RQALELIYQMQHL

>member
-1 VSAKTGGLNK
+1 
-11 GCSSKNEPCLSKDW
+11 
-25 VSDIT
+25 
-30 NNIIK
+30 
-35 LILFIQSKSYAALMN
+35 MN
-50 ISKNKKALHNGIN
+50 ISKNEKTINNGIN

-77 QDHPNDLV
+77 HDHPHDLV

-148 AEQIG
+148 AEQVG

-177 EALMDANRDHLL
+177 EALMQANQDHLL
-189 TAVCKLQETYG
+189 VATFKLQDIYG

-207 SGRFAVVE
+207 SGRFAVTE
-215 AHTSDQLQTQ
+215 ANTADELQTQ

-238 TSDLINHI
+238 SSEIIDHI

-257 WNFAYD
+257 WNFTYD
-263 TAQRLLCSQ
+263 TALRILSHQ

-282 CDTMH
+282 CETMH
-287 AAIGAAGCLL
+287 AAICAAGCLL

-305 GDLPHLRNLQVE
+305 GDLPHLRNLQIE

-327 PSRKNLEIDHNIQGG
+327 PSRKNLEIDLNIQGG
-342 QQFTLAAVLDTTA
+342 EQFTLAAALDTTA

-372 NIEVLELRQDF
+372 NIEVLEQRQDF
-383 ISQTL
+383 ICQMLTSDKT
-388 NCDGSEDLQQ
+388 EDLQLG
-398 SLKPIGDMERIL
+398 LKPIGDMERIL
-410 SRVAL
+410 ARIAL

-427 ASLGALPGIQTLLAA
+427 ASLRALPHIQVSLSPL
-442 IESTKAASLATNIGE
+442 ESKRAQSLANDISE
-457 FPALVNLLTEAIVD
+457 FPATVDLLMRAIVD
-471 NPPVVIRDGGVIAQ
+471 NPPVIIRDGGVIAK
-485 GYDEELDEL
+485 GYDEELDQL

-513 ARTGLSTLKVG
+513 ERTGLSTLKVG

-535 SRLQSGQAPTEYVR
+535 SRLQSAQAPSEYVR

-556 ERFITPELKIFE
+556 ERFITPELKSFE
-568 DKALSSKSRSLAREK
+568 DRALSSKSRSLAREK
-583 ALYEALVED
+583 ALYEDLIED
-592 LATHLPQLQGA
+592 LATQLQQLQQA
-603 SDGISELDVL
+603 SDGVSELDVL

-619 AVCLDLHRPHL
+619 AMCLDLNRPSL
-630 KPEAGID
+630 KLEPGID
-637 ITQGRHLVVEQLIS
+637 IRQGRHLVVEQLIS
-651 DPFVANDTS
+651 DPFVANDTR
-660 LSASSS
+660 LCATSS

-684 VALIVIMAQI
+684 IALIVIMAQI
-694 GSYVPALEA
+694 GAYVPALEA
-703 SVGIVDRVFT
+703 SIGIVDRVFT

-728 MVEMTETANILNNST
+728 MVEMTETANILNNAS

-764 LAWSCALTLAR
+764 LAWSCALNLAR
-775 DISALTLFATHYFE
+775 DIGALTLFATHYFE
-789 MTQLADQLSQVN
+789 MTQLSEQLAQVE

-807 TEHQDN
+807 TEHDDN

-834 KLAGVPYQ
+834 KLAGVPHQ
-842 VINEARQKLQHL
+842 VIDEARQKLNYL
-854 EQTESLSAAKEPVS
+854 EQSEHKQTSAIAKNTLLET
-868 QPQQSDLFSGL
+868 PQQSDLFSHL
-879 AHPIEALLESNK
+879 AHPIEALLESHK
-891 ADDLTP
+891 ADELTP
-897 RQALDLIYQMQHL
+897 RQALELIYQMQHL

>member
-1 VSAKTGGLNK
+1 MSLSNKNKT
-11 GCSSKNEPCLSKDW
+11 LSK
-25 VSDIT
+25 S
-30 NNIIK
+30 
-35 LILFIQSKSYAALMN
+35 L
-50 ISKNKKALHNGIN
+50 N

-96 YEDAKQ
+96 YDDAKD
-102 ASELLDISLTSR
+102 ASQLLDISLTSR
-114 GQSAGQ
+114 GQSGGQ
-120 PIPMCGIP
+120 PVPMCGIP

-141 AGRAVAV
+141 AGRSVAV

-189 TAVCKLQETYG
+189 TAVCQLHETYG

-207 SGRFAVVE
+207 SGRFTLVE
-215 AHTSDQLQTQ
+215 ADTADQLQTQ
-225 LQRLRPAELLFDE
+225 LQRLRPAELLFEE
-238 TSDLINHI
+238 TSNVIDHI
-246 QEWPCRRPQAS
+246 QEWACRRSQPS

-282 CDTMH
+282 CDAMK
-287 AAIGAAGCLL
+287 AAVCAAGCLL
-297 NYAKETQR
+297 NYAKDSQK
-305 GDLPHLRNLQVE
+305 GDLPHLRNLRVE

-342 QQFTLAAVLDTTA
+342 EQFTLASALDTTA

-372 NIEVLELRQDF
+372 DIKVLEQRQKF
-383 ISQTL
+383 ITQAIASD
-388 NCDGSEDLQQ
+388 NPEELQQ
-398 SLKPIGDMERIL
+398 CLKPIGDMERIL
-410 SRVAL
+410 SRIAL

-427 ASLGALPGIQTLLAA
+427 VSLNALPEIQTVLRSL
-442 IESTKAASLATNIGE
+442 ESTTARSLATNISE
-457 FPALVNLLTEAIVD
+457 FPTIVDLLTRAIVD
-471 NPPVVIRDGGVIAQ
+471 NPPVIIRDGGVIAE
-485 GYDEELDEL
+485 GYDTELDEL

-513 ARTGLSTLKVG
+513 ERTGLSTLKVG

-556 ERFITPELKIFE
+556 ERFITPELKAFE

-583 ALYEALVED
+583 ALYETLIEE
-592 LATHLPQLQGA
+592 LATHLPELQSS
-603 SDGISELDVL
+603 SDGICEFDVL
-613 CCLAER
+613 TCLAER
-619 AVCLDLHRPHL
+619 ALYLNLRQPSL
-630 KPEAGID
+630 TTEPGIN
-637 ITQGRHLVVEQLIS
+637 ITQGRHLVVEQLITN
-651 DPFVANDTS
+651 PFVANDTN
-660 LSASSS
+660 LSTNAS

-703 SVGIVDRVFT
+703 KIGIVDRVFT

-728 MVEMTETANILNNST
+728 MVEMTETANILNNAS

-764 LAWSCALTLAR
+764 LAWSCALNLAR
-775 DISALTLFATHYFE
+775 DIGALTLFATHYFE
-789 MTQLADQLSQVN
+789 MTQLADQLHQVE

-807 TEHQDN
+807 TEHDDN

-822 GPASKSYGLQVA
+822 GPASQSYGLQVA
-834 KLAGVPYQ
+834 KLAGVPRQ
-842 VINEARQKLQHL
+842 VISEARKKLRHL
-854 EQTESLSAAKEPVS
+854 EQNETLSTPKKAAETPI
-868 QPQQSDLFSGL
+868 QSDLFSRL
-879 AHPIEALLESNK
+879 SHPIESLLEDNK
-891 ADDLTP
+891 ADELTP
-897 RQALDLIYQMQHL
+897 RQALDLIYQMQQILH
-910 RNS
+910 S

>member
-1 VSAKTGGLNK
+1 MVATSQ
-11 GCSSKNEPCLSKDW
+11 
-25 VSDIT
+25 
-30 NNIIK
+30 
-35 LILFIQSKSYAALMN
+35 F
-50 ISKNKKALHNGIN
+50 

-77 QDHPNDLV
+77 RDYPNDLV

-96 YEDAKQ
+96 YEDAKD

-120 PIPMCGIP
+120 PLPMCGIP

-141 AGRAVAV
+141 AGRSVAV

-153 DPATSKGP
+153 DPTTSKGP

-177 EALMDANRDHLL
+177 EALMDSNRDHLL
-189 TAVCKLQETYG
+189 TAVYQLDETYG
-200 IASLDMS
+200 IATLDMS

-215 AHTSDQLQTQ
+215 ADTAEQLQTQ

-238 TSDLINHI
+238 ASELISHI

-282 CDTMH
+282 CDAMK
-287 AAIGAAGCLL
+287 AAICAAGCLL
-297 NYAKETQR
+297 NYAKETQK

-342 QQFTLAAVLDTTA
+342 EQFTLAAALDTTA

-372 NIEVLELRQDF
+372 NIETLEQRQNF
-383 ISQTL
+383 ITQVIA
-388 NCDGSEDLQQ
+388 CDNSEDLQLC
-398 SLKPIGDMERIL
+398 LKPIGDMERIL

-415 RSARPRD
+415 KSARPRD

-427 ASLGALPGIQTLLAA
+427 SSLNALPSIQTVLVSLDSA
-442 IESTKAASLATNIGE
+442 KARSLATDISE
-457 FPALVNLLTEAIVD
+457 FPSIVNLLGKAIVE
-471 NPPVVIRDGGVIAQ
+471 NPPVVIRDGGVIAE

-513 ARTGLSTLKVG
+513 ERTGLSTLKVG

-556 ERFITPELKIFE
+556 ERFITPELKAFE

-583 ALYEALVED
+583 ALYEALIEE

-603 SDGISELDVL
+603 SDGISQLDVL

-619 AVCLDLHRPHL
+619 ALSLDLRLPSL
-630 KPEAGID
+630 KSAPGIS
-637 ITQGRHLVVEQLIS
+637 ITQGRHLVVEQLIT
-651 DPFVANDTS
+651 DPFVANDTN
-660 LSASSS
+660 LSTNAS

-694 GSYVPALEA
+694 GSYVPALSA
-703 SVGIVDRVFT
+703 TIGLVDRVFT

-728 MVEMTETANILNNST
+728 MVEMTETANILNNAS

-764 LAWSCALTLAR
+764 LAWSCALNLAR
-775 DISALTLFATHYFE
+775 DIGALTLFATHYFE
-789 MTQLADQLSQVN
+789 MTQLADQLSQVE
-801 NVHLDA
+801 NVHLEA
-807 TEHQDN
+807 TEHDDN

-822 GPASKSYGLQVA
+822 GPASQSYGLQVA
-834 KLAGVPYQ
+834 KLAGVPHK
-842 VINEARQKLQHL
+842 VISEARKKLQHL
-854 EQTESLSAAKEPVS
+854 ERNEGTSTANTPPTTPL
-868 QPQQSDLFSGL
+868 QSDLFSSV
-879 AHPIEALLESNK
+879 AHPIELLLEDNK
-891 ADDLTP
+891 ADELTP
-897 RQALDLIYQMQHL
+897 RQALDLIYQMQQLLH
-910 RNS
+910 S

>member
-1 VSAKTGGLNK
+1 
-11 GCSSKNEPCLSKDW
+11 
-25 VSDIT
+25 
-30 NNIIK
+30 
-35 LILFIQSKSYAALMN
+35 MN
-50 ISKNKKALHNGIN
+50 ISNKNKELNNGIN

-77 QDHPNDLV
+77 HDHPHDLV

-141 AGRAVAV
+141 AGQAVAV
-148 AEQIG
+148 AEQVG

-177 EALMDANRDHLL
+177 EALMQANQDHLL
-189 TAVCKLQETYG
+189 VATLKLQDIYG

-207 SGRFAVVE
+207 SGRFAVTE
-215 AHTSDQLQTQ
+215 ANTADELQTQ

-238 TSDLINHI
+238 SSEIIDHI

-257 WNFAYD
+257 WNFTYD
-263 TAQRLLCSQ
+263 TALRILSHQ

-282 CDTMH
+282 CETMH
-287 AAIGAAGCLL
+287 AAICAAGCLL

-305 GDLPHLRNLQVE
+305 GDLPHLRNLQIE

-327 PSRKNLEIDHNIQGG
+327 PSRKNLEIDLNIQGG
-342 QQFTLAAVLDTTA
+342 EQFTLAAALDTTA

-372 NIEVLELRQDF
+372 NIEVLEQRQDF
-383 ISQTL
+383 ICQMLTSDKT
-388 NCDGSEDLQQ
+388 EDLQLG
-398 SLKPIGDMERIL
+398 LKPIGDMERIL
-410 SRVAL
+410 ARIAL

-427 ASLGALPGIQTLLAA
+427 ASLRALPHIQVSLSPL
-442 IESTKAASLATNIGE
+442 ESKRAQSLANDISE
-457 FPALVNLLTEAIVD
+457 FPATVDLLMRAIVD
-471 NPPVVIRDGGVIAQ
+471 NPPVIIRDGGVIAK
-485 GYDEELDEL
+485 GYDEELNQL

-513 ARTGLSTLKVG
+513 ERTGLSTLKVG

-535 SRLQSGQAPTEYVR
+535 SRLQSAQAPSEYVR

-556 ERFITPELKIFE
+556 ERFITPELKSFE
-568 DKALSSKSRSLAREK
+568 DRALSSKSRSLAREK
-583 ALYEALVED
+583 ALYEDLIED
-592 LATHLPQLQGA
+592 LATQLQQLQQA
-603 SDGISELDVL
+603 SDGVSELDVL

-619 AVCLDLHRPHL
+619 AMCLDLNRPSL
-630 KPEAGID
+630 KLEPGID
-637 ITQGRHLVVEQLIS
+637 IRQGRHLVVEQLIS

-660 LSASSS
+660 LCATSS

-694 GSYVPALEA
+694 GAYVPALEA
-703 SVGIVDRVFT
+703 SIGIVDRVFT

-728 MVEMTETANILNNST
+728 MVEMTETANILNNAS

-764 LAWSCALTLAR
+764 LAWSCALNLAR
-775 DISALTLFATHYFE
+775 DIGALTLFATHYFE
-789 MTQLADQLSQVN
+789 MTQLSEQLAQVE

-807 TEHQDN
+807 TEHDDN

-834 KLAGVPYQ
+834 KLAGVPHQ
-842 VINEARQKLQHL
+842 VIDEARQKLNYL
-854 EQTESLSAAKEPVS
+854 EQSEHKETSAIAKNTLLET
-868 QPQQSDLFSGL
+868 PQQSDLFSHL
-879 AHPIEALLESNK
+879 AHPIEALLETHK
-891 ADDLTP
+891 ADELTP
-897 RQALDLIYQMQHL
+897 KQALELIYQMQHL
-910 RNS
+910 HNS

>member
-1 VSAKTGGLNK
+1 MVATSQ
-11 GCSSKNEPCLSKDW
+11 
-25 VSDIT
+25 
-30 NNIIK
+30 
-35 LILFIQSKSYAALMN
+35 F
-50 ISKNKKALHNGIN
+50 

-77 QDHPNDLV
+77 RDYPNDLV

-96 YEDAKQ
+96 YEDAKD

-120 PIPMCGIP
+120 PLPMCGIP

-141 AGRAVAV
+141 AGRSVAV

-153 DPATSKGP
+153 DPTTSKGP

-177 EALMDANRDHLL
+177 EALMDSNRDHLL
-189 TAVCKLQETYG
+189 TAVYQLDETYG
-200 IASLDMS
+200 IATLDMS

-215 AHTSDQLQTQ
+215 VDTAEQLQTQ

-238 TSDLINHI
+238 ASELISHI

-282 CDTMH
+282 CDAMK
-287 AAIGAAGCLL
+287 AAICAAGCLL
-297 NYAKETQR
+297 NYAKETQK

-342 QQFTLAAVLDTTA
+342 EQFTLAAALDTTA

-372 NIEVLELRQDF
+372 NIETLEQRQNF
-383 ISQTL
+383 ITQVIA
-388 NCDGSEDLQQ
+388 CDNSEDLQLC
-398 SLKPIGDMERIL
+398 LKPIGDMERIL

-415 RSARPRD
+415 KSARPRD

-427 ASLGALPGIQTLLAA
+427 SSLTALPSIQTVLVSL
-442 IESTKAASLATNIGE
+442 ESAKARSLATDISE
-457 FPALVNLLTEAIVD
+457 FPSIVNLLVKAIVE
-471 NPPVVIRDGGVIAQ
+471 NPPVVIRDGGVIAE

-513 ARTGLSTLKVG
+513 ERTGLSTLKVG

-556 ERFITPELKIFE
+556 ERFITPELKAFE

-583 ALYEALVED
+583 ALYEALIEE

-603 SDGISELDVL
+603 SDGISQLDVL

-619 AVCLDLHRPHL
+619 ALSLDLRLPSL
-630 KPEAGID
+630 KSAPGIS
-637 ITQGRHLVVEQLIS
+637 ITQGRHLVVEQLIT
-651 DPFVANDTS
+651 DPFVANDTN
-660 LSASSS
+660 LSTNAS

-694 GSYVPALEA
+694 GSYVPALNA
-703 SVGIVDRVFT
+703 TIGIVDRVFT

-728 MVEMTETANILNNST
+728 MVEMTETANILNNAS

-764 LAWSCALTLAR
+764 LAWSCALNLAR
-775 DISALTLFATHYFE
+775 DIGALTLFATHYFE
-789 MTQLADQLSQVN
+789 MTQLADQLPQVE
-801 NVHLDA
+801 NVHLEA
-807 TEHQDN
+807 TEHDDN

-822 GPASKSYGLQVA
+822 GPASQSYGLQVA
-834 KLAGVPYQ
+834 KLAGVPHK
-842 VINEARQKLQHL
+842 VISEARKKLQHL
-854 EQTESLSAAKEPVS
+854 ERNEGTSTANTLPTT
-868 QPQQSDLFSGL
+868 PLQSDLFSSV
-879 AHPIEALLESNK
+879 AHPIELLLEDNK
-891 ADDLTP
+891 ADELTP
-897 RQALDLIYQMQHL
+897 RQALDLIYQMQQLLH
-910 RNS
+910 S

>member
-1 VSAKTGGLNK
+1 MVVTSQ
-11 GCSSKNEPCLSKDW
+11 
-25 VSDIT
+25 
-30 NNIIK
+30 
-35 LILFIQSKSYAALMN
+35 F
-50 ISKNKKALHNGIN
+50 

-96 YEDAKQ
+96 YDDAKD
-102 ASELLDISLTSR
+102 ASQLLDISLTSR

-141 AGRAVAV
+141 AGRSVAV

-189 TAVCKLQETYG
+189 TAVCQLHETYG

-207 SGRFAVVE
+207 SGRFTLAE
-215 AHTSDQLQTQ
+215 ADTADQLQTQ
-225 LQRLRPAELLFDE
+225 LQRLRPAELLFEE
-238 TSDLINHI
+238 TSNVIDHI
-246 QEWPCRRPQAS
+246 QEWACRRSQPS

-282 CDTMH
+282 CDAMK
-287 AAIGAAGCLL
+287 AAVCAAGCLL
-297 NYAKETQR
+297 NYAKESQK
-305 GDLPHLRNLQVE
+305 GDLPHLRSLQVE

-342 QQFTLAAVLDTTA
+342 EQFTLASVLDTTA

-372 NIEVLELRQDF
+372 DIKVLEQRQDF
-383 ISQTL
+383 ITQAMASD
-388 NCDGSEDLQQ
+388 NPEELQLC
-398 SLKPIGDMERIL
+398 LKPIGDMERIL
-410 SRVAL
+410 SRIAL

-427 ASLGALPGIQTLLAA
+427 VSLNALPSIQTLLHSL
-442 IESTKAASLATNIGE
+442 ESTTARLLATNISE
-457 FPALVNLLTEAIVD
+457 FPSIVDLLTRAIAD
-471 NPPVVIRDGGVIAQ
+471 NPPVIIRDGGVIAE
-485 GYDEELDEL
+485 GYDAELDEL

-513 ARTGLSTLKVG
+513 ERTGLSTLKVG

-556 ERFITPELKIFE
+556 ERFITPELKAFE
-568 DKALSSKSRSLAREK
+568 DKALSSRSRSLAREK
-583 ALYEALVED
+583 ALYEALIED
-592 LATHLPQLQGA
+592 LATHLPGLQNS
-603 SDGISELDVL
+603 SDGICEFDVL

-619 AVCLDLHRPHL
+619 ALCLNLCQPSL
-630 KPEAGID
+630 TAEPGIN
-637 ITQGRHLVVEQLIS
+637 ITQGRHLVVEQLITN
-651 DPFVANDTS
+651 PFVANDTN
-660 LSASSS
+660 LSNDAS

-703 SVGIVDRVFT
+703 KIGIVDRVFT

-728 MVEMTETANILNNST
+728 MVEMTETANILNNAS

-764 LAWSCALTLAR
+764 LAWSCALNLAR
-775 DISALTLFATHYFE
+775 DIGALTLFATHYFE
-789 MTQLADQLSQVN
+789 MTQLADQLHQVK

-807 TEHQDN
+807 TEHDDN

-822 GPASKSYGLQVA
+822 GPASQSYGLQVA
-834 KLAGVPYQ
+834 KLAGVPRQ
-842 VINEARQKLQHL
+842 VISEARQKLRHL
-854 EQTESLSAAKEPVS
+854 EQNENLSTPKKVAEAPM
-868 QPQQSDLFSGL
+868 QSDLFSRL
-879 AHPIEALLESNK
+879 AHPIESLLEDNK
-891 ADDLTP
+891 ADELTP
-897 RQALDLIYQMQHL
+897 RQALDLIYQMQQLLH
-910 RNS
+910 S